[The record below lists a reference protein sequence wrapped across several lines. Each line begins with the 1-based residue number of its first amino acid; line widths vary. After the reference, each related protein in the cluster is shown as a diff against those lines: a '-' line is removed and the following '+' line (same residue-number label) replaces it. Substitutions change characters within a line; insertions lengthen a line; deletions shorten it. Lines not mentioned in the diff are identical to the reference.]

1 MTELSHSARD
11 AHNRA
16 DPSPSG
22 PLEPPGISC
31 LLGDAVAMAK
41 DKSVNRTLQYQQTLM
56 YGRYT
61 QELGVYAKEEAARL
75 RDGGGL
81 RRNASVRGRTADVL
95 EYQKDPCAK
104 CQLCASRCQKFLILR
119 VGEDWI
125 FLILLGLLMALVS
138 WVMDYAI
145 AFCQEAQ
152 KWMYAGL
159 DSNLLL
165 QYLAWVTY
173 PVVLITFSAGFTQ
186 ILAPQA
192 VGSGIPEMKTI
203 LRGVV
208 LKEYLTFK
216 TFVAKV
222 IGLTCALG
230 SGMPL
235 GKEGPF
241 VHVASLCAALLSKFM
256 AALFGGIFME
266 EPFEGSKNELRNTE
280 MLSAACA
287 VGVGC
292 CFAAPIGGVLF
303 SIEVTSTFFAVRNYW
318 RGFFAATFSA
328 FIFRVLAVW
337 NKDEETI
344 TALFKTRF
352 RLDFPFDLQ
361 ELPAFAVLGI
371 ACGFGGA
378 LFVYLNRLIVECMR
392 KQKTINKFLLRNPS
406 LPVRRL
412 VYPALVTLL
421 VSTLTF
427 PPGFGQFMA
436 GQLTQHES
444 LVALFDNRTWCRQ
457 GVAEEF
463 DYISHHQAWRHPQV
477 NVFVTLFLF
486 IVMKFW
492 MSAVATTMPVPCG
505 AFMPVFLIGAAF
517 GRLVGEVMAAMFP
530 DGIHADGSVYPIVPG
545 GYAVV
550 GAAALSGAV
559 THTVSTAVIV
569 FELTG
574 QISHILP
581 VMIAVILA
589 NAVAQALQPSLYD
602 SIIRIKKLPY
612 LPELGMGHH
621 EKYNIRVEDI
631 MVRDVRYITLTSSYR
646 ELQEMLLTSQ
656 LKTLALV
663 ESRGEEEPDL
673 GTDAPVRGRGGSG
686 VLPVPDSMI
695 LLGSIE
701 RLQLQSLL
709 GQQLGLQRRLEQL
722 QALAHNNG
730 TQDLLPGPPG
740 PPGDSSPSSPSD
752 SPAGAH
758 ARQAVRFL
766 ISTEESSSF
775 SPAASNV
782 QLPLKSALK
791 TTETPNSSQTLSC
804 ADPDKE
810 LLEVRHWKSP
820 APPIAPHKA
829 AGKRVRISV
838 ADSAEVEDCMS
849 PSEVSEWEEQ
859 QLDEQVDFKN
869 CKIDPAPFQL
879 VEQTSLHKTHTIF
892 SLLGLDHAYV
902 TSMGRLVGV
911 VSLKELRKAIEG
923 SVTVTG
929 VKVRPPLASFRDCG
943 NSTTVSEVTELHK
956 LCIRHRGLSLPRGP
970 NRPEAKDAPDVSYK
984 EIPVSIT
991 DPSDL
996 EQESRR
1002 AGGTSLESVF
1012 QESPSL
1018 TEDQSEFT
1026 YDCSPSHTEESEL
1039 ACDYDPLTHP
1049 PEPDAAEQEER
1060 EGPATKTDLSGP
1072 EEGGGPAHAEG
1083 TAAAFRDSS
1092 L

>member
-1 MTELSHSARD
+1 MHAVYLLT
-11 AHNRA
+11 
-16 DPSPSG
+16 PSVPF
-22 PLEPPGISC
+22 
-31 LLGDAVAMAK
+31 
-41 DKSVNRTLQYQQTLM
+41 TLQETQM

-75 RDGGGL
+75 RDGGVRDGGGL
-81 RRNASVRGRTADVL
+81 RRNTSVRSRAADLL
-95 EYQKDPCAK
+95 EYEKDPCAK
-104 CQLCASRCQKFLILR
+104 CQMCASRCQKFLISR

-152 KWMYAGL
+152 KWMYGGL
-159 DSNLLL
+159 DSNMLL
-165 QYLAWVTY
+165 QYIAWVTY

-256 AALFGGIFME
+256 AALFGGTYME
-266 EPFEGSKNELRNTE
+266 EPFEGNKNELRNTE

-337 NKDEETI
+337 NQEEETI

-361 ELPAFAVLGI
+361 ELPAFAILGI

-392 KQKTINKFLLRNPS
+392 KQKTINKFLLRK
-406 LPVRRL
+406 RL

-463 DYISHHQAWRHPQV
+463 DYISHSHAWKHPQV
-477 NVFVTLFLF
+477 NVFITLILF
-486 IVMKFW
+486 IIMKFW

-517 GRLVGEVMAAMFP
+517 GRLVGEIMAAMFP

-589 NAVAQALQPSLYD
+589 NAVAQSLQPSLYD

-631 MVRDVRYITLTSSYR
+631 MVRDVRFITLTSSYR
-646 ELQEMLLTSQ
+646 DLQEVLLTGQ

-663 ESRGEEEPDL
+663 ESR
-673 GTDAPVRGRGGSG
+673 
-686 VLPVPDSMI
+686 DSMI

-701 RLQLQSLL
+701 RSQLQSLL
-709 GQQLGLQRRLEQL
+709 SHQLGRQRRLEHLRQL
-722 QALAHNNG
+722 AQDNG
-730 TQDLLPGPPG
+730 THDHLPSLAT
-740 PPGDSSPSSPSD
+740 DSTPSSPC
-752 SPAGAH
+752 AH
-758 ARQAVRFL
+758 THAHINATTNTNTRQGVRFL

-775 SPAASNV
+775 SPAVSNV

-791 TTETPNSSQTLSC
+791 TVSAISDTETPNSSQTLSC
-804 ADPDKE
+804 ADHETE
-810 LLEVRHWKSP
+810 LLESSAGP
-820 APPIAPHKA
+820 APPEKRKPKP
-829 AGKRVRISV
+829 KRVRISM
-838 ADSAEVEDCMS
+838 ADSPEVEDDMTTA
-849 PSEVSEWEEQ
+849 EIAEWEEQ
-859 QLDEQVDFKN
+859 QLDMPVDFKN

-879 VEQTSLHKTHTIF
+879 VERTSLHKTHTIF

-902 TSMGRLVGV
+902 TSTGRLVGV

-923 SVTVTG
+923 SVTAAG
-929 VKVRPPLASFRDCG
+929 VKVRPPLASFRDSG
-943 NSTTVSEVTELHK
+943 NSTSVAEVTELHK
-956 LCIRHRGLSLPRGP
+956 LWIRHRGLSLPREP
-970 NRPEAKDAPDVSYK
+970 TPPDVEDQPDLPYE
-984 EIPVSIT
+984 EIPVDFSDQSNLEFETSPGNIT
-991 DPSDL
+991 NPSSEL
-996 EQESRR
+996 V
-1002 AGGTSLESVF
+1002 L
-1012 QESPSL
+1012 QESPSF

-1026 YDCSPSHTEESEL
+1026 FECSPSHTDESEL
-1039 ACDYDPLTHP
+1039 ACDYDPSHHT
-1049 PEPDAAEQEER
+1049 PEPEQSEPGKEQGSPSPNKDQSEHEC
-1060 EGPATKTDLSGP
+1060 EGSPADP
-1072 EEGGGPAHAEG
+1072 EDQSE
-1083 TAAAFRDSS
+1083 
-1092 L
+1092 

>member
-1 MTELSHSARD
+1 MAGDGSD
-11 AHNRA
+11 QRA
-16 DPSPSG
+16 
-22 PLEPPGISC
+22 
-31 LLGDAVAMAK
+31 
-41 DKSVNRTLQYQQTLM
+41 LQYEQTLM

-75 RDGGGL
+75 RESGQ
-81 RRNASVRGRTADVL
+81 RRSVTERSRTLDLL
-95 EYQKDPCAK
+95 EYDKGRCAK
-104 CQLCASRCQKFLILR
+104 CRICTVRCQKFLISR

-125 FLILLGLLMALVS
+125 FLILLGLVMALVS
-138 WVMDYAI
+138 WVVDFCIAI
-145 AFCQEAQ
+145 CLQAQ
-152 KWMYAGL
+152 KWMYGGL
-159 DSNLLL
+159 DSNVFL

-241 VHVASLCAALLSKFM
+241 VHIASLCAALLSKFM
-256 AALFGGIFME
+256 SLFGGIYEDPSLIGFKDVSLI
-266 EPFEGSKNELRNTE
+266 GVKNESRNIE
-280 MLSAACA
+280 MLAAACA

-361 ELPAFAVLGI
+361 ELPAFAVIGI
-371 ACGFGGA
+371 ASGFGGA
-378 LFVYLNRLIVECMR
+378 LFVYLNRLIVQFIR
-392 KQKTINKFLLRNPS
+392 KQKAINRFLMKK
-406 LPVRRL
+406 RL
-412 VYPALVTLL
+412 LYPALVTLL
-421 VSTLTF
+421 ISTLTF

-436 GQLTQHES
+436 GKLTQKES
-444 LVALFDNRTWCRQ
+444 LVTLLDNRTWAKQ
-457 GVAEEF
+457 GIAEEF
-463 DYISHHQAWRHPQV
+463 DYIGNSQAWKHPQV
-477 NVFVTLFLF
+477 NVFVTLVLF

-492 MSAVATTMPVPCG
+492 MSALATTIPVPCG
-505 AFMPVFLIGAAF
+505 AFMPVFVIGAAF
-517 GRLVGEVMAAMFP
+517 GRLVGESMAAWFP
-530 DGIHADGSVYPIVPG
+530 DGIHSDGTIYSIVPG

-589 NAVAQALQPSLYD
+589 NAVAQSLQPSLYD

-612 LPELGMGHH
+612 LPELGWGHH

-631 MVRDVRYITLTSSYR
+631 MVRDVRYITLNCCYR
-646 ELQEMLLTSQ
+646 DLHNVLLTGH

-663 ESRGEEEPDL
+663 ESAE
-673 GTDAPVRGRGGSG
+673 
-686 VLPVPDSMI
+686 SMI

-701 RLQLQSLL
+701 RAQLQSLL
-709 GQQLGLQRRLEQL
+709 SQQLGRPRRMEYIKERAVAEKKRLSVV
-722 QALAHNNG
+722 
-730 TQDLLPGPPG
+730 
-740 PPGDSSPSSPSD
+740 SSLGSEDGGHRAS
-752 SPAGAH
+752 
-758 ARQAVRFL
+758 QEVRFQ
-766 ISTEESSSF
+766 ISTEESSF
-775 SPAASNV
+775 SPTRTV
-782 QLPLKSALK
+782 PQKPLKPALK
-791 TTETPNSSQTLSC
+791 RPSVVERPTELPTSPNDNSGIALKNLFC
-804 ADPDKE
+804 ASPDAEGLEKNNNVESPTSPE
-810 LLEVRHWKSP
+810 LRRPS
-820 APPIAPHKA
+820 
-829 AGKRVRISV
+829 KRVRISV
-838 ADSAEVEDCMS
+838 VDDGDVEDDMTIR
-849 PSEVSEWEEQ
+849 EIAEWEEK
-859 QLDEQVDFKN
+859 QLDEQVNFNN

-879 VEQTSLHKTHTIF
+879 VERTSLHKTHTIF

-902 TSMGRLVGV
+902 TSIGRLIGV

-923 SVTVTG
+923 SVTVKG
-929 VKVRPPLASFRDCG
+929 VKVRPPLASFRDSG
-943 NSTTVSEVTELHK
+943 TSSSENEATELHK
-956 LCIRHRGLSLPRGP
+956 LWDRHKSMSLPR
-970 NRPEAKDAPDVSYK
+970 EH
-984 EIPVSIT
+984 T
-991 DPSDL
+991 PS
-996 EQESRR
+996 ESDEK
-1002 AGGTSLESVF
+1002 S
-1012 QESPSL
+1012 Q
-1018 TEDQSEFT
+1018 
-1026 YDCSPSHTEESEL
+1026 
-1039 ACDYDPLTHP
+1039 
-1049 PEPDAAEQEER
+1049 
-1060 EGPATKTDLSGP
+1060 
-1072 EEGGGPAHAEG
+1072 
-1083 TAAAFRDSS
+1083 
-1092 L
+1092 

>member
-1 MTELSHSARD
+1 MT
-11 AHNRA
+11 
-16 DPSPSG
+16 
-22 PLEPPGISC
+22 
-31 LLGDAVAMAK
+31 
-41 DKSVNRTLQYQQTLM
+41 
-56 YGRYT
+56 
-61 QELGVYAKEEAARL
+61 
-75 RDGGGL
+75 
-81 RRNASVRGRTADVL
+81 
-95 EYQKDPCAK
+95 
-104 CQLCASRCQKFLILR
+104 CASRCQKFLISR

-152 KWMYAGL
+152 KWMYGGL
-159 DSNLLL
+159 DSNMLL
-165 QYLAWVTY
+165 QYIAWVTY

-256 AALFGGIFME
+256 AALFGGIYM
-266 EPFEGSKNELRNTE
+266 NELRNTE

-337 NKDEETI
+337 NQEEETI

-361 ELPAFAVLGI
+361 ELPAFAILGI

-392 KQKTINKFLLRNPS
+392 KQKTINKYLLRK
-406 LPVRRL
+406 RL

-463 DYISHHQAWRHPQV
+463 DYISHHHAWKHPQV
-477 NVFVTLFLF
+477 NVFITLILF
-486 IVMKFW
+486 IIMKFW

-517 GRLVGEVMAAMFP
+517 GRLVGEIMATMFP
-530 DGIHADGSVYPIVPG
+530 DGIHADGTVYPIVPG

-589 NAVAQALQPSLYD
+589 NAVAQSLQPSLYD

-631 MVRDVRYITLTSSYR
+631 MVRDVRFITLNSTYR
-646 ELQEMLLTSQ
+646 DLQEMLLTGQ

-663 ESRGEEEPDL
+663 ESR
-673 GTDAPVRGRGGSG
+673 
-686 VLPVPDSMI
+686 DSMI

-709 GQQLGLQRRLEQL
+709 SLQLGRQRRLEYLRQL
-722 QALAHNNG
+722 AQDNG
-730 TQDLLPGPPG
+730 THDHLPSLTT
-740 PPGDSSPSSPSD
+740 DSTPSSPCTHTNLNASANT
-752 SPAGAH
+752 S
-758 ARQAVRFL
+758 ARQGVRFL
-766 ISTEESSSF
+766 VSTQQSFIIHSFKVSVLSSF
-775 SPAASNV
+775 SL
-782 QLPLKSALK
+782 Q
-791 TTETPNSSQTLSC
+791 
-804 ADPDKE
+804 
-810 LLEVRHWKSP
+810 
-820 APPIAPHKA
+820 IA
-829 AGKRVRISV
+829 
-838 ADSAEVEDCMS
+838 
-849 PSEVSEWEEQ
+849 EWEEQ
-859 QLDEQVDFKN
+859 QLDEPVDFKN

-929 VKVRPPLASFRDCG
+929 VKVRPPLASFRDSG
-943 NSTTVSEVTELHK
+943 NTTSVSEVTELHK
-956 LCIRHRGLSLPRGP
+956 LCIRWCQ
-970 NRPEAKDAPDVSYK
+970 K
-984 EIPVSIT
+984 
-991 DPSDL
+991 
-996 EQESRR
+996 
-1002 AGGTSLESVF
+1002 
-1012 QESPSL
+1012 
-1018 TEDQSEFT
+1018 
-1026 YDCSPSHTEESEL
+1026 
-1039 ACDYDPLTHP
+1039 
-1049 PEPDAAEQEER
+1049 
-1060 EGPATKTDLSGP
+1060 
-1072 EEGGGPAHAEG
+1072 
-1083 TAAAFRDSS
+1083 
-1092 L
+1092 

>member
-1 MTELSHSARD
+1 MAGDGTEQ
-11 AHNRA
+11 RA
-16 DPSPSG
+16 
-22 PLEPPGISC
+22 
-31 LLGDAVAMAK
+31 
-41 DKSVNRTLQYQQTLM
+41 LQYEQTLM

-61 QELGVYAKEEAARL
+61 QDLGVYAKEEAARL
-75 RDGGGL
+75 RDQGGL
-81 RRNASVRGRTADVL
+81 RRSVSERSRSIELL
-95 EYQKDPCAK
+95 EYDKGRCAK
-104 CQLCASRCQKFLILR
+104 CRICAVRCQKFLISR

-138 WVMDYAI
+138 WAMDFAI
-145 AFCQEAQ
+145 AMCLQAQ
-152 KWMYAGL
+152 KWMYGGL
-159 DSNLLL
+159 DSNVLL

-241 VHVASLCAALLSKFM
+241 VHIASLCAALLSKFM
-256 AALFGGIFME
+256 SLFGGIYE
-266 EPFEGSKNELRNTE
+266 NESRNIE
-280 MLSAACA
+280 MLAAACA

-337 NKDEETI
+337 NRDEGEDTSTPPPPHPPQPEAPHRTHPVSVSAETI

-361 ELPAFAVLGI
+361 ELPAFAVIGI
-371 ACGFGGA
+371 ASGFGGA
-378 LFVYLNRLIVECMR
+378 LFVYFNRLIVQFIR
-392 KQKTINKFLLRNPS
+392 KQKTINRFLMKK
-406 LPVRRL
+406 RL
-412 VYPALVTLL
+412 LYPALVTLL
-421 VSTLTF
+421 ISTLTF

-436 GQLTQHES
+436 GKLTQKES
-444 LVALFDNRTWCRQ
+444 LVTLLDNRTWAKQ
-457 GVAEEF
+457 GIAEEF
-463 DYISHHQAWRHPQV
+463 DYIGHSQAWKHPQV
-477 NVFVTLFLF
+477 NVFVTLVLF

-492 MSAVATTMPVPCG
+492 MSALATTIPVPCG
-505 AFMPVFLIGAAF
+505 AFMPVFVIGAAF
-517 GRLVGEVMAAMFP
+517 GRLVGESMAAWFP
-530 DGIHADGSVYPIVPG
+530 DGIHTDGNIYPIVPG

-589 NAVAQALQPSLYD
+589 NAVAQSLQPSLYD

-612 LPELGMGHH
+612 LPELGWGHH

-631 MVRDVRYITLTSSYR
+631 MVRDVRYITLNCSYR
-646 ELQEMLLTSQ
+646 ELHEVLLSGH

-663 ESRGEEEPDL
+663 ES
-673 GTDAPVRGRGGSG
+673 A
-686 VLPVPDSMI
+686 DSMI

-701 RLQLQSLL
+701 RS
-709 GQQLGLQRRLEQL
+709 QL
-722 QALAHNNG
+722 QALL
-730 TQDLLPGPPG
+730 TQQLGRPRRLEFLRQRALNARK
-740 PPGDSSPSSPSD
+740 SQE
-752 SPAGAH
+752 GAPQEPVQK
-758 ARQAVRFL
+758 ANQEVRFQ
-766 ISTEESSSF
+766 ISTEESSF
-775 SPAASNV
+775 GPARSGT
-782 QLPLKSALK
+782 QKPLKPALK
-791 TTETPNSSQTLSC
+791 RSSVEKNSVEMPMSPHEHSGMALKSLFC
-804 ADPDKE
+804 AHPD
-810 LLEVRHWKSP
+810 
-820 APPIAPHKA
+820 A
-829 AGKRVRISV
+829 AT
-838 ADSAEVEDCMS
+838 VEDDLDL
-849 PSEVSEWEEQ
+849 EDELTLQEIAEWEEQ
-859 QLDEQVDFKN
+859 QLDEPVNFNN

-879 VEQTSLHKTHTIF
+879 VERTSLHKTHTIF

-902 TSMGRLVGV
+902 TSIGRLIGV

-923 SVTVTG
+923 SVTVKG
-929 VKVRPPLASFRDCG
+929 VKVRPPLASFRDSG
-943 NSTTVSEVTELHK
+943 TSSSETEATELHK
-956 LCIRHRGLSLPRGP
+956 LWDRHRNLTLPGEHR
-970 NRPEAKDAPDVSYK
+970 
-984 EIPVSIT
+984 
-991 DPSDL
+991 PSD
-996 EQESRR
+996 S
-1002 AGGTSLESVF
+1002 
-1012 QESPSL
+1012 
-1018 TEDQSEFT
+1018 EDNKSQ
-1026 YDCSPSHTEESEL
+1026 
-1039 ACDYDPLTHP
+1039 
-1049 PEPDAAEQEER
+1049 
-1060 EGPATKTDLSGP
+1060 
-1072 EEGGGPAHAEG
+1072 
-1083 TAAAFRDSS
+1083 
-1092 L
+1092 

>member
-1 MTELSHSARD
+1 
-11 AHNRA
+11 
-16 DPSPSG
+16 
-22 PLEPPGISC
+22 
-31 LLGDAVAMAK
+31 
-41 DKSVNRTLQYQQTLM
+41 M

-61 QELGVYAKEEAARL
+61 QELGAYAKEEAARL
-75 RDGGGL
+75 REDGAL
-81 RRNASVRGRTADVL
+81 RRSTSVRGQAPELL
-95 EYQKDPCAK
+95 EYEKDPCAK
-104 CQLCASRCQKFLILR
+104 CQVCTSRCQKFLISR

-138 WVMDYAI
+138 WAMDYTI
-145 AFCQEAQ
+145 AFCQQAQ
-152 KWMYAGL
+152 KWMYGGL
-159 DSNLLL
+159 HSNMLL

-186 ILAPQA
+186 IVAPQA

-256 AALFGGIFME
+256 ALFGGIYLE
-266 EPFEGSKNELRNTE
+266 EPFEGNKNELRNTE

-371 ACGFGGA
+371 ASGFGGA
-378 LFVYLNRLIVECMR
+378 LYVYLNRIIVESMR
-392 KQKTINKFLLRNPS
+392 KQKTINKFLLKK
-406 LPVRRL
+406 RL
-412 VYPALVTLL
+412 VYPAVVTLL

-444 LVALFDNRTWCRQ
+444 LVALFDNQTWYKQ

-463 DYISHHQAWRHPQV
+463 VYSSHEPQAWKHPQV
-477 NVFVTLFLF
+477 SVFITLLLF

-517 GRLVGEVMAAMFP
+517 GRLVGESMAAVFP
-530 DGIHADGSVYPIVPG
+530 DGIHIDSTVYPIVPG

-589 NAVAQALQPSLYD
+589 NAVAQSLQPSLYD
-602 SIIRIKKLPY
+602 SIIRIQKLPY
-612 LPELGMGHH
+612 LPELGWGQ

-631 MVRDVRYITLTSSYR
+631 MVRDVRYITLSSSYR
-646 ELQEMLLTSQ
+646 DLQEALITGQ

-663 ESRGEEEPDL
+663 ESKE
-673 GTDAPVRGRGGSG
+673 
-686 VLPVPDSMI
+686 SMI
-695 LLGSIE
+695 LLGSME
-701 RLQLQSLL
+701 RSQLQTLL
-709 GQQLGLQRRLEQL
+709 SQQLSRARRLEYLRERAQD
-722 QALAHNNG
+722 NG
-730 TQDLLPGPPG
+730 THVPTFPQ
-740 PPGDSSPSSPSD
+740 D
-752 SPAGAH
+752 SPPRTG
-758 ARQAVRFL
+758 RGVRFL
-766 ISTEESSSF
+766 ISTEESSY
-775 SPAASNV
+775 SPTLTNS
-782 QLPLKSALK
+782 QIPLKSALK
-791 TTETPNSSQTLSC
+791 TVSAISNTESLNSSPNLSSGE
-804 ADPDKE
+804 PVKE
-810 LLEVRHWKSP
+810 LVESNAGP
-820 APPIAPHKA
+820 MAPKRSRRPNRVKIPMADAP
-829 AGKRVRISV
+829 
-838 ADSAEVEDCMS
+838 DVEDDMS
-849 PSEVSEWEEQ
+849 TAEIAEWEEQ
-859 QLDEQVDFKN
+859 QLEEAVNFNN

-879 VEQTSLHKTHTIF
+879 VERTSLHKTHTIF

-902 TSMGRLVGV
+902 TSTGRLVGV

-929 VKVRPPLASFRDCG
+929 VKVRPPLASFRDSG
-943 NSTTVSEVTELHK
+943 NSNSVSEVTELHK
-956 LCIRHRGLSLPRGP
+956 LWSRHRSLALPREP
-970 NRPEAKDAPDVSYK
+970 KLPDLDDQTEQPSEGSLVNETECSQNS
-984 EIPVSIT
+984 PLHT
-991 DPSDL
+991 D
-996 EQESRR
+996 
-1002 AGGTSLESVF
+1002 
-1012 QESPSL
+1012 
-1018 TEDQSEFT
+1018 DQSELP
-1026 YDCSPSHTEESEL
+1026 YS
-1039 ACDYDPLTHP
+1039 
-1049 PEPDAAEQEER
+1049 DATPQEEHLAQLPCDSTHLL
-1060 EGPATKTDLSGP
+1060 EDGGSEVVGEQSPAPMEEVVSKGSPLPSKGQP
-1072 EEGGGPAHAEG
+1072 E
-1083 TAAAFRDSS
+1083 
-1092 L
+1092 

>member
-1 MTELSHSARD
+1 QIADTGSVSRALIDCVPEDTVFSSMFDFVFRDIQLPLFHPPETIVFLIFLSPLSPT
-11 AHNRA
+11 
-16 DPSPSG
+16 PS
-22 PLEPPGISC
+22 
-31 LLGDAVAMAK
+31 LLSPVC
-41 DKSVNRTLQYQQTLM
+41 T
-56 YGRYT
+56 
-61 QELGVYAKEEAARL
+61 
-75 RDGGGL
+75 
-81 RRNASVRGRTADVL
+81 
-95 EYQKDPCAK
+95 
-104 CQLCASRCQKFLILR
+104 SRCQKFLISR

-125 FLILLGLLMALVS
+125 FLILLGL
-138 WVMDYAI
+138 VM
-145 AFCQEAQ
+145 
-152 KWMYAGL
+152 KWMYGGL
-159 DSNLLL
+159 NSNMLL

-256 AALFGGIFME
+256 AALFGGIYM
-266 EPFEGSKNELRNTE
+266 NELRNTE

-337 NKDEETI
+337 NQDEETI

-361 ELPAFAVLGI
+361 ELPAFAILGI

-392 KQKTINKFLLRNPS
+392 KQKTINKFLLRK
-406 LPVRRL
+406 RL
-412 VYPALVTLL
+412 VFPAMVTLII
-421 VSTLTF
+421 STLTF

-444 LVALFDNRTWCRQ
+444 LVALLDNRTWSRQ

-463 DYISHHQAWRHPQV
+463 DYISHSHAWKHPQV
-477 NVFVTLFLF
+477 NVFITLIFF
-486 IVMKFW
+486 IVMKVRVCFKLER
-492 MSAVATTMPVPCG
+492 
-505 AFMPVFLIGAAF
+505 VFVCAAF
-517 GRLVGEVMAAMFP
+517 GRLVGETMAVMFP

-589 NAVAQALQPSLYD
+589 NAVAQSLQPSLYD

-621 EKYNIRVEDI
+621 EKYNVRVEDI
-631 MVRDVRYITLTSSYR
+631 MVRDVRYITLSSSYR
-646 ELQEMLLTSQ
+646 DVQEVLLIGQ

-663 ESRGEEEPDL
+663 ESR
-673 GTDAPVRGRGGSG
+673 
-686 VLPVPDSMI
+686 DSMI

-701 RLQLQSLL
+701 RSQLQSLL
-709 GQQLGLQRRLEQL
+709 SLQLGPSRRLDHL
-722 QALAHNNG
+722 RRHAKDNDTHTLDTHTHLSNLG
-730 TQDLLPGPPG
+730 TMDNPLSPPCTHTHSNSTSNSARYGPTHWLRVLNPLP
-740 PPGDSSPSSPSD
+740 
-752 SPAGAH
+752 
-758 ARQAVRFL
+758 Q
-766 ISTEESSSF
+766 
-775 SPAASNV
+775 
-782 QLPLKSALK
+782 
-791 TTETPNSSQTLSC
+791 
-804 ADPDKE
+804 
-810 LLEVRHWKSP
+810 
-820 APPIAPHKA
+820 IA
-829 AGKRVRISV
+829 
-838 ADSAEVEDCMS
+838 
-849 PSEVSEWEEQ
+849 EWEEQ
-859 QLDEQVDFKN
+859 QLDEPVDFNN

-879 VEQTSLHKTHTIF
+879 VERTSLHKTHTIF

-902 TSMGRLVGV
+902 TSTGRLVGV
-911 VSLKELRKAIEG
+911 VSLRELRKAIEG

-929 VKVRPPLASFRDCG
+929 VKVRPPLASFRDSG
-943 NSTTVSEVTELHK
+943 NNTTNVSEVTELHK
-956 LCIRHRGLSLPRGP
+956 LWNRHREG
-970 NRPEAKDAPDVSYK
+970 A
-984 EIPVSIT
+984 T
-991 DPSDL
+991 D
-996 EQESRR
+996 
-1002 AGGTSLESVF
+1002 
-1012 QESPSL
+1012 
-1018 TEDQSEFT
+1018 
-1026 YDCSPSHTEESEL
+1026 
-1039 ACDYDPLTHP
+1039 
-1049 PEPDAAEQEER
+1049 
-1060 EGPATKTDLSGP
+1060 
-1072 EEGGGPAHAEG
+1072 
-1083 TAAAFRDSS
+1083 DSMVC
-1092 L
+1092 

>member
-1 MTELSHSARD
+1 
-11 AHNRA
+11 
-16 DPSPSG
+16 
-22 PLEPPGISC
+22 
-31 LLGDAVAMAK
+31 
-41 DKSVNRTLQYQQTLM
+41 M

-75 RDGGGL
+75 RDGGVRDGGGL
-81 RRNASVRGRTADVL
+81 RRNTSVRSRAADLL
-95 EYQKDPCAK
+95 EYEKDPCAK
-104 CQLCASRCQKFLILR
+104 CQMCASRCQKFLISR

-152 KWMYAGL
+152 KWMYGGL
-159 DSNLLL
+159 GSNLLL
-165 QYLAWVTY
+165 QYIAWVTY

-256 AALFGGIFME
+256 AAVFGGIYM
-266 EPFEGSKNELRNTE
+266 NELRNTE

-337 NKDEETI
+337 NQEEETI

-361 ELPAFAVLGI
+361 ELPAFAILGI
-371 ACGFGGA
+371 ACGFAGA

-412 VYPALVTLL
+412 LYPALVTLL

-427 PPGFGQFMA
+427 PPGLGQFMA

-463 DYISHHQAWRHPQV
+463 DYISHHHAWKHPQV
-477 NVFVTLFLF
+477 NVFITLILF

-517 GRLVGEVMAAMFP
+517 GRLVGEIMAAAFP
-530 DGIHADGSVYPIVPG
+530 DGIHADGTVYPIVPG

-631 MVRDVRYITLTSSYR
+631 MVRDVRYITLSSTYR
-646 ELQEMLLTSQ
+646 DLQEMLQTGQ

-663 ESRGEEEPDL
+663 ESRE
-673 GTDAPVRGRGGSG
+673 
-686 VLPVPDSMI
+686 SMI

-709 GQQLGLQRRLEQL
+709 TLQLGRQRRLEYLRQIA
-722 QALAHNNG
+722 QDNG
-730 TQDLLPGPPG
+730 TQDPLPSLTS
-740 PPGDSSPSSPSD
+740 DSSASSPCGQTHIINAT
-752 SPAGAH
+752 PRTN
-758 ARQAVRFL
+758 ARQTVRFL
-766 ISTEESSSF
+766 ISTEETSSF
-775 SPAASNV
+775 SPAVSNL

-791 TTETPNSSQTLSC
+791 TVSAISDTETPNSSQTLSC
-804 ADPDKE
+804 TDQDKE
-810 LLEVRHWKSP
+810 LLESPGP
-820 APPIAPHKA
+820 APPEHRKA
-829 AGKRVRISV
+829 RPKRMRISM
-838 ADSAEVEDCMS
+838 ADSEVEDHMS
-849 PSEVSEWEEQ
+849 PTEISVWEEQ
-859 QLDEQVDFKN
+859 QLDQAVDFKN

-911 VSLKELRKAIEG
+911 
-923 SVTVTG
+923 
-929 VKVRPPLASFRDCG
+929 
-943 NSTTVSEVTELHK
+943 
-956 LCIRHRGLSLPRGP
+956 
-970 NRPEAKDAPDVSYK
+970 
-984 EIPVSIT
+984 
-991 DPSDL
+991 
-996 EQESRR
+996 
-1002 AGGTSLESVF
+1002 
-1012 QESPSL
+1012 
-1018 TEDQSEFT
+1018 
-1026 YDCSPSHTEESEL
+1026 
-1039 ACDYDPLTHP
+1039 
-1049 PEPDAAEQEER
+1049 
-1060 EGPATKTDLSGP
+1060 
-1072 EEGGGPAHAEG
+1072 
-1083 TAAAFRDSS
+1083 
-1092 L
+1092 

>member
-1 MTELSHSARD
+1 MAEDGSD
-11 AHNRA
+11 QRA
-16 DPSPSG
+16 
-22 PLEPPGISC
+22 
-31 LLGDAVAMAK
+31 
-41 DKSVNRTLQYQQTLM
+41 LQYEQTLM

-61 QELGVYAKEEAARL
+61 QELGVFAKEEAARL
-75 RDGGGL
+75 RESGQ
-81 RRNASVRGRTADVL
+81 RRSVSDRSLL
-95 EYQKDPCAK
+95 EYKGRCAK
-104 CQLCASRCQKFLILR
+104 CRICTVRCQKYLISR

-125 FLILLGLLMALVS
+125 FLILLGLVMAMVS
-138 WVMDYAI
+138 WVMDFCIAI
-145 AFCQEAQ
+145 CLQAQ
-152 KWMYAGL
+152 KWMYGGL
-159 DSNLLL
+159 ESNVFL

-241 VHVASLCAALLSKFM
+241 VHIASLCAALLSKFM
-256 AALFGGIFME
+256 SLFGGIYE
-266 EPFEGSKNELRNTE
+266 NESRNIE
-280 MLSAACA
+280 MLAAACA

-361 ELPAFAVLGI
+361 ELPAFAVIGI
-371 ACGFGGA
+371 ASGFGGA
-378 LFVYLNRLIVECMR
+378 LFVYLNRLIVQFIR
-392 KQKTINKFLLRNPS
+392 KQKAINKFLMKK
-406 LPVRRL
+406 RL
-412 VYPALVTLL
+412 LYPALVTLL
-421 VSTLTF
+421 ISTLTF

-436 GQLTQHES
+436 GKLTQKES
-444 LVALFDNRTWCRQ
+444 LVTLLDNRTWAKQ
-457 GVAEEF
+457 GIAEEF
-463 DYISHHQAWRHPQV
+463 DYIGHAQAWKHPQV
-477 NVFVTLFLF
+477 NVFVTLVLF

-492 MSAVATTMPVPCG
+492 MSALATTIPVPCG
-505 AFMPVFLIGAAF
+505 AFMPVFVIGAAF
-517 GRLVGEVMAAMFP
+517 GRLVGESMAAWFP
-530 DGIHADGSVYPIVPG
+530 DGINIDGIIYPIVPG

-612 LPELGMGHH
+612 LPELGWGHH

-631 MVRDVRYITLTSSYR
+631 MIRDVRYITLNCTYR
-646 ELQEMLLTSQ
+646 DLHNVLLTGQ

-663 ESRGEEEPDL
+663 ETAE
-673 GTDAPVRGRGGSG
+673 
-686 VLPVPDSMI
+686 SMI

-701 RLQLQSLL
+701 RAQLQSLL
-709 GQQLGLQRRLEQL
+709 SQQLGRPRRLEYIRERSISEKKNRLSVVSNLNSEDGSHRASQE
-722 QALAHNNG
+722 
-730 TQDLLPGPPG
+730 
-740 PPGDSSPSSPSD
+740 
-752 SPAGAH
+752 
-758 ARQAVRFL
+758 VRFQ
-766 ISTEESSSF
+766 ISTEESSF
-775 SPAASNV
+775 SPTRPAP
-782 QLPLKSALK
+782 QKPLKPALK
-791 TTETPNSSQTLSC
+791 RP
-804 ADPDKE
+804 
-810 LLEVRHWKSP
+810 
-820 APPIAPHKA
+820 
-829 AGKRVRISV
+829 
-838 ADSAEVEDCMS
+838 SAERPTELPTSPQDNSGIALKHLFCASPDAEGLEDDGDVEDDMTMR
-849 PSEVSEWEEQ
+849 EIAEWEEL
-859 QLDEQVDFKN
+859 QLDEQVNFNN

-879 VEQTSLHKTHTIF
+879 VERTSLHKTHTIF

-902 TSMGRLVGV
+902 TSIGRLIGV

-923 SVTVTG
+923 SVTVKG
-929 VKVRPPLASFRDCG
+929 VKVRPPLASFRDSG
-943 NSTTVSEVTELHK
+943 TSSSENEATEMHK
-956 LCIRHRGLSLPRGP
+956 LWDRHKSMPLPR
-970 NRPEAKDAPDVSYK
+970 EH
-984 EIPVSIT
+984 T
-991 DPSDL
+991 PS
-996 EQESRR
+996 ESDEK
-1002 AGGTSLESVF
+1002 S
-1012 QESPSL
+1012 Q
-1018 TEDQSEFT
+1018 
-1026 YDCSPSHTEESEL
+1026 
-1039 ACDYDPLTHP
+1039 
-1049 PEPDAAEQEER
+1049 
-1060 EGPATKTDLSGP
+1060 
-1072 EEGGGPAHAEG
+1072 
-1083 TAAAFRDSS
+1083 
-1092 L
+1092 

>member
-1 MTELSHSARD
+1 MRRTRGDSPHFDSLCHTKDGGAQLTVRDRSLEEEKHTRETELPEKG
-11 AHNRA
+11 N
-16 DPSPSG
+16 
-22 PLEPPGISC
+22 
-31 LLGDAVAMAK
+31 
-41 DKSVNRTLQYQQTLM
+41 M

-81 RRNASVRGRTADVL
+81 RRSTSIRSRSAELL
-95 EYQKDPCAK
+95 EYEKDPCAK
-104 CQLCASRCQKFLILR
+104 CHVCTSRCQKFLISR

-125 FLILLGLLMALVS
+125 FLILLGLVMALVS

-145 AFCQEAQ
+145 AFCQQAQ
-152 KWMYAGL
+152 KWMYGGL
-159 DSNLLL
+159 NSNMLL

-241 VHVASLCAALLSKFM
+241 VHVASLCAALLSKCI
-256 AALFGGIFME
+256 AALFGGIYMLKE
-266 EPFEGSKNELRNTE
+266 EPFQGNKNELRNTE

-337 NKDEETI
+337 NQDEETI

-361 ELPAFAVLGI
+361 ELPAFAILGI

-392 KQKTINKFLLRNPS
+392 KQKTINKFLLRK
-406 LPVRRL
+406 RL
-412 VYPALVTLL
+412 VFPAMVTLII
-421 VSTLTF
+421 STLTF

-444 LVALFDNRTWCRQ
+444 LVALLDNRTWSRQ

-463 DYISHHQAWRHPQV
+463 DYISHSHAWKHPQV
-477 NVFVTLFLF
+477 NVFITLIFF

-517 GRLVGEVMAAMFP
+517 GRLVGETMAVMFP

-589 NAVAQALQPSLYD
+589 NAVAQSLQPSLYD

-621 EKYNIRVEDI
+621 EKYNVRVEDI
-631 MVRDVRYITLTSSYR
+631 MVRDVRYITLSSSYR
-646 ELQEMLLTSQ
+646 DVQEVLLTGQ

-663 ESRGEEEPDL
+663 ES
-673 GTDAPVRGRGGSG
+673 T
-686 VLPVPDSMI
+686 DSMI

-701 RLQLQSLL
+701 RSQLQSLL
-709 GQQLGLQRRLEQL
+709 SLQLGSSRRLDHL
-722 QALAHNNG
+722 RRHAKDNDTPTLDTHLSNLGNM
-730 TQDLLPGPPG
+730 DNPLSPPCTHTH
-740 PPGDSSPSSPSD
+740 SNSTNTS
-752 SPAGAH
+752 
-758 ARQAVRFL
+758 ARHGVRFVVSVAE
-766 ISTEESSSF
+766 ISTEESSF
-775 SPAASNV
+775 SQAVSIS
-782 QLPLKSALK
+782 QLPLKSAMK
-791 TTETPNSSQTLSC
+791 TVPTTHNTEATNSMHTLSINRDTLTPSPLSGSQQTLSC
-804 ADPDKE
+804 GDPERE
-810 LLEVRHWKSP
+810 LLESLAELE
-820 APPIAPHKA
+820 APESRGP
-829 AGKRVRISV
+829 KRVRISMAV
-838 ADSAEVEDCMS
+838 ESPEVEDDMTTN
-849 PSEVSEWEEQ
+849 EIAEWEEQ
-859 QLDEQVDFKN
+859 QLDEPVDFNN

-902 TSMGRLVGV
+902 TSIGRLVGV
-911 VSLKELRKAIEG
+911 VSLRELRKAIEG

-929 VKVRPPLASFRDCG
+929 VKVRPPLASFRDSG
-943 NSTTVSEVTELHK
+943 NNTTSVSEVTELHK
-956 LCIRHRGLSLPRGP
+956 LWNRHRDLSLPREP
-970 NRPEAKDAPDVSYK
+970 TPPDMEDQLDDMYES
-984 EIPVSIT
+984 PVHFT
-991 DPSDL
+991 QDQSDL
-996 EQESRR
+996 EFETSPAGNTDLPSELVLQES
-1002 AGGTSLESVF
+1002 L
-1012 QESPSL
+1012 SL
-1018 TEDQSEFT
+1018 TDDQTEEFILE
-1026 YDCSPSHTEESEL
+1026 CSPSHTDESEL
-1039 ACDYDPLTHP
+1039 ACDFDPPHLPETYQSEHGTP
-1049 PEPDAAEQEER
+1049 PENIQQMDQSELQCER
-1060 EGPATKTDLSGP
+1060 SPTRTEDQS
-1072 EEGGGPAHAEG
+1072 E
-1083 TAAAFRDSS
+1083 
-1092 L
+1092 

>member
-1 MTELSHSARD
+1 GAVDRGTEDIVS
-11 AHNRA
+11 
-16 DPSPSG
+16 
-22 PLEPPGISC
+22 
-31 LLGDAVAMAK
+31 
-41 DKSVNRTLQYQQTLM
+41 LQQM

-61 QELGVYAKEEAARL
+61 QELGVFAKEEAERL
-75 RDGGGL
+75 RDGGVRDGGGM
-81 RRNASVRGRTADVL
+81 RRNASVRSRADLL
-95 EYQKDPCAK
+95 EYEKDPCAK
-104 CQLCASRCQKFLILR
+104 CQLCASRCQKFLISR

-152 KWMYAGL
+152 KWMYGGL

-165 QYLAWVTY
+165 QYIAWISY

-256 AALFGGIFME
+256 AAVFGGIY
-266 EPFEGSKNELRNTE
+266 KNELRNTE

-337 NKDEETI
+337 NQEEETI

-361 ELPAFAVLGI
+361 ELPAFAILGI

-392 KQKTINKFLLRNPS
+392 KQKTINKFLLRK
-406 LPVRRL
+406 RL

-421 VSTLTF
+421 ISTLTF

-463 DYISHHQAWRHPQV
+463 DYISHHHAWKHPQV
-477 NVFVTLFLF
+477 NVFITLILF
-486 IVMKFW
+486 TVMKFW

-517 GRLVGEVMAAMFP
+517 GRLVGEIMATMFP
-530 DGIHADGSVYPIVPG
+530 DGIHAAGSVYPIVPG

-631 MVRDVRYITLTSSYR
+631 MVRDVRYITLNSSYR
-646 ELQEMLLTSQ
+646 DLQEMLMTGQ

-663 ESRGEEEPDL
+663 ESR
-673 GTDAPVRGRGGSG
+673 
-686 VLPVPDSMI
+686 DSMI

-709 GQQLGLQRRLEQL
+709 SLQLSRQRRLEYLRQL
-722 QALAHNNG
+722 AQDNG
-730 TQDLLPGPPG
+730 THDHLPSLTS
-740 PPGDSSPSSPSD
+740 DSTPSSPS
-752 SPAGAH
+752 
-758 ARQAVRFL
+758 VRFL

-775 SPAASNV
+775 SPVVSNV

-791 TTETPNSSQTLSC
+791 TVSAISDTETPNSMYFTKTNKL
-804 ADPDKE
+804 KI
-810 LLEVRHWKSP
+810 RSP
-820 APPIAPHKA
+820 AGPAPSEKRKPKP
-829 AGKRVRISV
+829 KRVRISMAV
-838 ADSAEVEDCMS
+838 RLSAIT
-849 PSEVSEWEEQ
+849 EWEEQ
-859 QLDEQVDFKN
+859 QLDEPVDFKN

-929 VKVRPPLASFRDCG
+929 VKVRPPLASFRDSG
-943 NSTTVSEVTELHK
+943 NTTNVSEVTELHK
-956 LCIRHRGLSLPRGP
+956 LCIRHRGLSLPREP
-970 NRPEAKDAPDVSYK
+970 NPPNVEDQPDLQYK
-984 EIPVSIT
+984 EIPVNF
-991 DPSDL
+991 SDETNL
-996 EQESRR
+996 P
-1002 AGGTSLESVF
+1002 L
-1012 QESPSL
+1012 QESPSF

-1026 YDCSPSHTEESEL
+1026 FDCSPSHTEESEL
-1039 ACDYDPLTHP
+1039 ACDFDPSNQT
-1049 PEPDAAEQEER
+1049 PEPDEMEQEEAPPSLNNSQSEPGG
-1060 EGPATKTDLSGP
+1060 EGSTGHTEDQS
-1072 EEGGGPAHAEG
+1072 E
-1083 TAAAFRDSS
+1083 
-1092 L
+1092 

>member
-1 MTELSHSARD
+1 
-11 AHNRA
+11 
-16 DPSPSG
+16 
-22 PLEPPGISC
+22 
-31 LLGDAVAMAK
+31 
-41 DKSVNRTLQYQQTLM
+41 M

-61 QELGVYAKEEAARL
+61 QELGAYAKEEAARL
-75 RDGGGL
+75 REDGGL
-81 RRNASVRGRTADVL
+81 RRPTSVRSQTPEQL
-95 EYQKDPCAK
+95 EDEKDPCAK
-104 CQLCASRCQKFLILR
+104 CQLCTSRCQRFLISR

-138 WVMDYAI
+138 WIMDYTI
-145 AFCQEAQ
+145 AFCQQAQ
-152 KWMYAGL
+152 KWMYGGL
-159 DSNLLL
+159 DSNMLL

-256 AALFGGIFME
+256 ALFGGIYM
-266 EPFEGSKNELRNTE
+266 NELRNTE
-280 MLSAACA
+280 MLVINYRPIAA
-287 VGVGC
+287 GV
-292 CFAAPIGGVLF
+292 
-303 SIEVTSTFFAVRNYW
+303 
-318 RGFFAATFSA
+318 GFFAATFSA

-371 ACGFGGA
+371 ASGFGGA
-378 LFVYLNRLIVECMR
+378 LFVYLNRLIVESMR
-392 KQKTINKFLLRNPS
+392 KQKTINKFLLKK
-406 LPVRRL
+406 RL
-412 VYPALVTLL
+412 VYPAFVTLL

-444 LVALFDNRTWCRQ
+444 LVALFDNRTWYKQ

-463 DYISHHQAWRHPQV
+463 EYVSQPQAWKHPQV
-477 NVFVTLFLF
+477 SVFITLLLF

-517 GRLVGEVMAAMFP
+517 GRLVGESMAAVFP
-530 DGIHADGSVYPIVPG
+530 EGIHSDGTVYPIVPG

-589 NAVAQALQPSLYD
+589 NAVAQSLQPSLYD
-602 SIIRIKKLPY
+602 SIIRIQKLPY
-612 LPELGMGHH
+612 LPELGWGQ

-631 MVRDVRYITLTSSYR
+631 MVRDVRYITLTSTYR
-646 ELQEMLLTSQ
+646 DLQESLLTGQ

-663 ESRGEEEPDL
+663 ES
-673 GTDAPVRGRGGSG
+673 T
-686 VLPVPDSMI
+686 DSMI

-701 RLQLQSLL
+701 RSQLQSLL
-709 GQQLGLQRRLEQL
+709 SEQLGQARRLDFLRERAQ
-722 QALAHNNG
+722 NNG
-730 TQDLLPGPPG
+730 THVPSLSQ
-740 PPGDSSPSSPSD
+740 DSSPKASR
-752 SPAGAH
+752 G
-758 ARQAVRFL
+758 VRFL
-766 ISTEESSSF
+766 ISTEESSY
-775 SPAASNV
+775 SPTLTNS
-782 QLPLKSALK
+782 QIPLKSALK
-791 TTETPNSSQTLSC
+791 TVSAISNTETLNSINAGS
-804 ADPDKE
+804 E
-810 LLEVRHWKSP
+810 
-820 APPIAPHKA
+820 APKRSRRP
-829 AGKRVRISV
+829 KRVKISM
-838 ADSAEVEDCMS
+838 ADTPDVEDDMS
-849 PSEVSEWEEQ
+849 TAEIAEWEEQ
-859 QLDEQVDFKN
+859 QLDEAVNFNN

-879 VEQTSLHKTHTIF
+879 VERTSLHKTHTIF

-902 TSMGRLVGV
+902 TSTGRLVGV

-929 VKVRPPLASFRDCG
+929 VKVRPPLASFRDSG
-943 NSTTVSEVTELHK
+943 TSSSVSEVTELHK
-956 LCIRHRGLSLPRGP
+956 LWSRHRSLSLPREP
-970 NRPEAKDAPDVSYK
+970 NMPDLG
-984 EIPVSIT
+984 
-991 DPSDL
+991 DQL
-996 EQESRR
+996 EQPSE
-1002 AGGTSLESVF
+1002 GSLVNETDCTELSS
-1012 QESPSL
+1012 QNSPL
-1018 TEDQSEFT
+1018 HTEDQSQLSYADTTPQEEDRSELPC
-1026 YDCSPSHTEESEL
+1026 DCEHTLHLENFSESANEHGLAQNEELPCEGSPSETGIQ
-1039 ACDYDPLTHP
+1039 
-1049 PEPDAAEQEER
+1049 PE
-1060 EGPATKTDLSGP
+1060 
-1072 EEGGGPAHAEG
+1072 
-1083 TAAAFRDSS
+1083 
-1092 L
+1092 

>member
-1 MTELSHSARD
+1 
-11 AHNRA
+11 
-16 DPSPSG
+16 
-22 PLEPPGISC
+22 
-31 LLGDAVAMAK
+31 
-41 DKSVNRTLQYQQTLM
+41 M

-61 QELGVYAKEEAARL
+61 QELGAYAKEEAARL
-75 RDGGGL
+75 REDGAL
-81 RRNASVRGRTADVL
+81 RRTTSVRGQAPEL
-95 EYQKDPCAK
+95 QENEKHPCAK
-104 CQLCASRCQKFLILR
+104 CQVCTSRCKKFLISR
-119 VGEDWI
+119 MGEDWI

-138 WVMDYAI
+138 WAMDYTI
-145 AFCQEAQ
+145 AFCQQAQ
-152 KWMYAGL
+152 KWMYRGL
-159 DSNLLL
+159 HSNMLL

-256 AALFGGIFME
+256 ALFGGIYMLKE
-266 EPFEGSKNELRNTE
+266 EPFEGNKNELRNTE

-371 ACGFGGA
+371 ASGFGGA
-378 LFVYLNRLIVECMR
+378 LYVYLNRIIVESMR
-392 KQKTINKFLLRNPS
+392 KQKTINKFLLKK
-406 LPVRRL
+406 RL
-412 VYPALVTLL
+412 VYPAMVTLL
-421 VSTLTF
+421 ISTLTF

-444 LVALFDNRTWCRQ
+444 LVALFDNQTWYKQ

-463 DYISHHQAWRHPQV
+463 EYSSDVPQAWRHPQIS
-477 NVFVTLFLF
+477 VFIILLLF

-517 GRLVGEVMAAMFP
+517 GRLVGESMAAFFP
-530 DGIHADGSVYPIVPG
+530 EGIHTDSTVYPIVPG

-589 NAVAQALQPSLYD
+589 NAVAQSLQPSLYD
-602 SIIRIKKLPY
+602 SIIRIQKLPY
-612 LPELGMGHH
+612 LPELGWGQ

-631 MVRDVRYITLTSSYR
+631 MVRDVRHITLSSSYR
-646 ELQEMLLTSQ
+646 DLQEALVTGH

-663 ESRGEEEPDL
+663 ESKE
-673 GTDAPVRGRGGSG
+673 
-686 VLPVPDSMI
+686 SMI

-701 RLQLQSLL
+701 RSQLQSLL
-709 GQQLGLQRRLEQL
+709 TQQLGRASRLKYLRERAQD
-722 QALAHNNG
+722 NG
-730 TQDLLPGPPG
+730 THVPTYPQ
-740 PPGDSSPSSPSD
+740 D
-752 SPAGAH
+752 SPPKTSRGVH
-758 ARQAVRFL
+758 FL
-766 ISTEESSSF
+766 ISTEESSY
-775 SPAASNV
+775 SPTLTNS
-782 QLPLKSALK
+782 QIPLKSALK
-791 TTETPNSSQTLSC
+791 TVSPVSNTESLNSSPNMSSEESV
-804 ADPDKE
+804 KE
-810 LLEVRHWKSP
+810 L
-820 APPIAPHKA
+820 
-829 AGKRVRISV
+829 
-838 ADSAEVEDCMS
+838 VEDTPDVEDDMS
-849 PSEVSEWEEQ
+849 TAEIAEWEEQ
-859 QLDEQVDFKN
+859 QLDEAVNFNN

-879 VEQTSLHKTHTIF
+879 VERTSLHKTHTIF

-902 TSMGRLVGV
+902 TSTGRLVGV

-929 VKVRPPLASFRDCG
+929 VKVRPPLASFRDSG
-943 NSTTVSEVTELHK
+943 NSSSVSEVTELHK
-956 LCIRHRGLSLPRGP
+956 LWSRHKSLSLPREP
-970 NRPEAKDAPDVSYK
+970 NLP
-984 EIPVSIT
+984 
-991 DPSDL
+991 DL
-996 EQESRR
+996 EDQVE
-1002 AGGTSLESVF
+1002 
-1012 QESPSL
+1012 Q
-1018 TEDQSEFT
+1018 QSEASLVNET
-1026 YDCSPSHTEESEL
+1026 ECTELSSQNSPSHTDNQSEL
-1039 ACDYDPLTHP
+1039 PYAETTPQDEHLPKLPYDCTHPLQDASEPVSDHCQTQIEDPLSKESPSHS
-1049 PEPDAAEQEER
+1049 
-1060 EGPATKTDLSGP
+1060 EGQAK
-1072 EEGGGPAHAEG
+1072 
-1083 TAAAFRDSS
+1083 
-1092 L
+1092 

>member
-1 MTELSHSARD
+1 YRRELQVE
-11 AHNRA
+11 
-16 DPSPSG
+16 G
-22 PLEPPGISC
+22 
-31 LLGDAVAMAK
+31 
-41 DKSVNRTLQYQQTLM
+41 TLSM

-75 RDGGGL
+75 RDGGVRDGGGM
-81 RRNASVRGRTADVL
+81 RRNTSIRSRAADLL
-95 EYQKDPCAK
+95 EYEKDPCAK
-104 CQLCASRCQKFLILR
+104 CQLCASRCQKFLISR

-125 FLILLGLLMALVS
+125 FLILLGLVMALVS

-152 KWMYAGL
+152 KWMYGGL
-159 DSNLLL
+159 DSNMLL
-165 QYLAWVTY
+165 QYIAWVTY

-256 AALFGGIFME
+256 AALFGGTFM
-266 EPFEGSKNELRNTE
+266 NELRNTE

-337 NKDEETI
+337 NQEEETI

-352 RLDFPFDLQ
+352 RLDCPFDLQ
-361 ELPAFAVLGI
+361 ELPAFAILGI

-392 KQKTINKFLLRNPS
+392 KQKTINKFLLRK
-406 LPVRRL
+406 RL

-463 DYISHHQAWRHPQV
+463 DYISHHHAWKHPQV
-477 NVFVTLFLF
+477 NVFITLILF
-486 IVMKFW
+486 IIMKFW

-517 GRLVGEVMAAMFP
+517 GRLVGEIMAAMFP
-530 DGIHADGSVYPIVPG
+530 DGIHAAGSVYPIVPG

-631 MVRDVRYITLTSSYR
+631 MVRDVRFITLNSSYR
-646 ELQEMLLTSQ
+646 DLQEMLLTGQ

-663 ESRGEEEPDL
+663 ESRD
-673 GTDAPVRGRGGSG
+673 T
-686 VLPVPDSMI
+686 MI

-709 GQQLGLQRRLEQL
+709 ALQLSHQRRLEYL
-722 QALAHNNG
+722 RLLAQDNG
-730 TQDLLPGPPG
+730 TQDHLPSLAT
-740 PPGDSSPSSPSD
+740 DSTPSSPCTHTHVNALSN
-752 SPAGAH
+752 SN
-758 ARQAVRFL
+758 ARQGCMSHSYF
-766 ISTEESSSF
+766 IIFFQDST
-775 SPAASNV
+775 
-782 QLPLKSALK
+782 
-791 TTETPNSSQTLSC
+791 
-804 ADPDKE
+804 
-810 LLEVRHWKSP
+810 
-820 APPIAPHKA
+820 
-829 AGKRVRISV
+829 
-838 ADSAEVEDCMS
+838 EVEDCMT
-849 PSEVSEWEEQ
+849 PSESVRLSVSSTVSSQIAEWEEQ
-859 QLDEQVDFKN
+859 QLDEQVEFKN

-929 VKVRPPLASFRDCG
+929 VKVRPPLASFRDSG
-943 NSTTVSEVTELHK
+943 NSTNVSEVTELHK
-956 LCIRHRGLSLPRGP
+956 LCIRHRGLSLI
-970 NRPEAKDAPDVSYK
+970 KVVLFLFFYWCQQ
-984 EIPVSIT
+984 I
-991 DPSDL
+991 L
-996 EQESRR
+996 
-1002 AGGTSLESVF
+1002 
-1012 QESPSL
+1012 
-1018 TEDQSEFT
+1018 
-1026 YDCSPSHTEESEL
+1026 
-1039 ACDYDPLTHP
+1039 
-1049 PEPDAAEQEER
+1049 
-1060 EGPATKTDLSGP
+1060 
-1072 EEGGGPAHAEG
+1072 
-1083 TAAAFRDSS
+1083 
-1092 L
+1092 

>member
-1 MTELSHSARD
+1 MAGDGSD
-11 AHNRA
+11 QRA
-16 DPSPSG
+16 
-22 PLEPPGISC
+22 
-31 LLGDAVAMAK
+31 
-41 DKSVNRTLQYQQTLM
+41 LQYEQTLM

-75 RDGGGL
+75 RESGQ
-81 RRNASVRGRTADVL
+81 RRSVSDRSRTLDLL
-95 EYQKDPCAK
+95 EYDKGRCAK
-104 CQLCASRCQKFLILR
+104 CRICTVRCQKFLISR

-138 WVMDYAI
+138 WVVDFCIAI
-145 AFCQEAQ
+145 CLQAQ
-152 KWMYAGL
+152 KWMYGGL
-159 DSNLLL
+159 DSNVFL

-241 VHVASLCAALLSKFM
+241 VHIASLCAALLSKFM
-256 AALFGGIFME
+256 SLFGGIYE
-266 EPFEGSKNELRNTE
+266 EPWTKETSLIGMKNESRNIE
-280 MLSAACA
+280 MLAAACA

-337 NKDEETI
+337 NRDEETI

-361 ELPAFAVLGI
+361 ELPAFAVIGI
-371 ACGFGGA
+371 ASGFGGA
-378 LFVYLNRLIVECMR
+378 LFVYLNRLIVQFIR
-392 KQKTINKFLLRNPS
+392 KQKAINRFLMKK
-406 LPVRRL
+406 RL
-412 VYPALVTLL
+412 LYPALVTLL

-436 GQLTQHES
+436 GKLTQKES
-444 LVALFDNRTWCRQ
+444 LVTLLDNRTWAKQ
-457 GVAEEF
+457 GIAEEF
-463 DYISHHQAWRHPQV
+463 DYIGHSQAWKHPQV
-477 NVFVTLFLF
+477 NVFVTLVLF

-492 MSAVATTMPVPCG
+492 MSALATTIPVPCG
-505 AFMPVFLIGAAF
+505 AFMPVFVIGAAF
-517 GRLVGEVMAAMFP
+517 GRLVGESMAAWFP
-530 DGIHADGSVYPIVPG
+530 DGINTDGTIYPIVPG

-589 NAVAQALQPSLYD
+589 NAVAQSLQPSLYD

-612 LPELGMGHH
+612 LPELGWGHH

-631 MVRDVRYITLTSSYR
+631 MVRDVRYITLNCCYR
-646 ELQEMLLTSQ
+646 DLHNVLLTGH

-663 ESRGEEEPDL
+663 ESAE
-673 GTDAPVRGRGGSG
+673 
-686 VLPVPDSMI
+686 SMI

-701 RLQLQSLL
+701 RAQLQSLL
-709 GQQLGLQRRLEQL
+709 SQQLGRPRRLEYIRER
-722 QALAHNNG
+722 ALAEKKRMSVVSN
-730 TQDLLPGPPG
+730 PGSEDG
-740 PPGDSSPSSPSD
+740 SQRVS
-752 SPAGAH
+752 
-758 ARQAVRFL
+758 QEVRFQ
-766 ISTEESSSF
+766 ISTEESTF
-775 SPAASNV
+775 SPV
-782 QLPLKSALK
+782 RPVPQKPLKPALK
-791 TTETPNSSQTLSC
+791 RSSVVERPTEIPTSPHDNSGIALKNLFC
-804 ADPDKE
+804 ASPDAEGLEKNNNVESPTSPE
-810 LLEVRHWKSP
+810 LRRPS
-820 APPIAPHKA
+820 
-829 AGKRVRISV
+829 KRVRISV
-838 ADSAEVEDCMS
+838 VDDGDVEDDMTIR
-849 PSEVSEWEEQ
+849 EIAEWEEM
-859 QLDEQVDFKN
+859 QLDEQVNFNN

-879 VEQTSLHKTHTIF
+879 VERTSLHKTHTIF

-902 TSMGRLVGV
+902 TSIGRLIGV

-923 SVTVTG
+923 SVTVKG
-929 VKVRPPLASFRDCG
+929 VKVRPPLASFRDSG
-943 NSTTVSEVTELHK
+943 TSSSENEATELHK
-956 LCIRHRGLSLPRGP
+956 LWDRHKSMSLPR
-970 NRPEAKDAPDVSYK
+970 EH
-984 EIPVSIT
+984 T
-991 DPSDL
+991 PS
-996 EQESRR
+996 ESDEK
-1002 AGGTSLESVF
+1002 S
-1012 QESPSL
+1012 Q
-1018 TEDQSEFT
+1018 
-1026 YDCSPSHTEESEL
+1026 
-1039 ACDYDPLTHP
+1039 
-1049 PEPDAAEQEER
+1049 
-1060 EGPATKTDLSGP
+1060 
-1072 EEGGGPAHAEG
+1072 
-1083 TAAAFRDSS
+1083 
-1092 L
+1092 

>member
-1 MTELSHSARD
+1 MAGDGSD
-11 AHNRA
+11 QRA
-16 DPSPSG
+16 
-22 PLEPPGISC
+22 
-31 LLGDAVAMAK
+31 
-41 DKSVNRTLQYQQTLM
+41 LQYEQTLM

-75 RDGGGL
+75 RESGQ
-81 RRNASVRGRTADVL
+81 RRSVTERSRALDLL
-95 EYQKDPCAK
+95 EYDKGRCAK
-104 CQLCASRCQKFLILR
+104 CRICTVRCQKFLISR

-138 WVMDYAI
+138 WVVDFCIAI
-145 AFCQEAQ
+145 CLQAQ
-152 KWMYAGL
+152 KWMYGGL
-159 DSNLLL
+159 DSNVFL

-241 VHVASLCAALLSKFM
+241 VHIASLCAALLSKFM
-256 AALFGGIFME
+256 SLFGGIYE
-266 EPFEGSKNELRNTE
+266 NESRNIE
-280 MLSAACA
+280 MLAAACA

-337 NKDEETI
+337 NRDEETI

-361 ELPAFAVLGI
+361 ELPAFAVIGI
-371 ACGFGGA
+371 ASGFGGA
-378 LFVYLNRLIVECMR
+378 LFVYLNRLIVQFIR
-392 KQKTINKFLLRNPS
+392 KQKAINRFLMKK
-406 LPVRRL
+406 RL
-412 VYPALVTLL
+412 LYPALVTLL

-436 GQLTQHES
+436 GKLTQKES
-444 LVALFDNRTWCRQ
+444 LVTLLDNRTWAKQ
-457 GVAEEF
+457 GIAEEF
-463 DYISHHQAWRHPQV
+463 DYIGHSQAWKHPQV
-477 NVFVTLFLF
+477 NVFVTLVLF

-492 MSAVATTMPVPCG
+492 MSALATTIPVPCG
-505 AFMPVFLIGAAF
+505 AFMPVFVIGAAF
-517 GRLVGEVMAAMFP
+517 GRLVGESMAAWFP
-530 DGIHADGSVYPIVPG
+530 DGINTDGTIYPIVPG

-589 NAVAQALQPSLYD
+589 NAVAQSLQPSLYD

-612 LPELGMGHH
+612 LPELGWGHH

-631 MVRDVRYITLTSSYR
+631 MVRDVRYITLNCCYR
-646 ELQEMLLTSQ
+646 DLHNVLLTGH

-663 ESRGEEEPDL
+663 ESAE
-673 GTDAPVRGRGGSG
+673 
-686 VLPVPDSMI
+686 SMI

-701 RLQLQSLL
+701 RAQLQSLL
-709 GQQLGLQRRLEQL
+709 SQQLGRPRRLEYIRERAAAEKKRLSVVSNTGSEDGSQRTS
-722 QALAHNNG
+722 QE
-730 TQDLLPGPPG
+730 
-740 PPGDSSPSSPSD
+740 
-752 SPAGAH
+752 
-758 ARQAVRFL
+758 VRFQ
-766 ISTEESSSF
+766 ISTEESSF
-775 SPAASNV
+775 SPTRPTP
-782 QLPLKSALK
+782 QKPLKPALK
-791 TTETPNSSQTLSC
+791 RPSVVERPTEIPTSPHDNSGIALKNLFC
-804 ADPDKE
+804 ASPDTEGMEEPPANLKS
-810 LLEVRHWKSP
+810 LL
-820 APPIAPHKA
+820 
-829 AGKRVRISV
+829 G
-838 ADSAEVEDCMS
+838 DDGDVEDDMTIR
-849 PSEVSEWEEQ
+849 EIAEWEEN
-859 QLDEQVDFKN
+859 QLDEQVNFNN

-879 VEQTSLHKTHTIF
+879 VERTSLHKTHTIF

-902 TSMGRLVGV
+902 TSIGRLIGV

-923 SVTVTG
+923 SVTVKG
-929 VKVRPPLASFRDCG
+929 VKVRPPLASFRDSG
-943 NSTTVSEVTELHK
+943 TSSSENEVTELHK
-956 LCIRHRGLSLPRGP
+956 LWDRHKSMSLPR
-970 NRPEAKDAPDVSYK
+970 EH
-984 EIPVSIT
+984 T
-991 DPSDL
+991 PS
-996 EQESRR
+996 ESDEK
-1002 AGGTSLESVF
+1002 S
-1012 QESPSL
+1012 Q
-1018 TEDQSEFT
+1018 
-1026 YDCSPSHTEESEL
+1026 
-1039 ACDYDPLTHP
+1039 
-1049 PEPDAAEQEER
+1049 
-1060 EGPATKTDLSGP
+1060 
-1072 EEGGGPAHAEG
+1072 
-1083 TAAAFRDSS
+1083 
-1092 L
+1092 

>member
-1 MTELSHSARD
+1 
-11 AHNRA
+11 
-16 DPSPSG
+16 
-22 PLEPPGISC
+22 
-31 LLGDAVAMAK
+31 
-41 DKSVNRTLQYQQTLM
+41 M

-81 RRNASVRGRTADVL
+81 RRGASVRGRAAELL
-95 EYQKDPCAK
+95 EYEKDPCAK
-104 CQLCASRCQKFLILR
+104 CQLCASRCQKFLISR

-152 KWMYAGL
+152 KWMYSGL
-159 DSNLLL
+159 DSNMLL
-165 QYLAWVTY
+165 QYIAWVTY

-186 ILAPQA
+186 ILSPQA

-256 AALFGGIFME
+256 VALFGGTYM
-266 EPFEGSKNELRNTE
+266 NEMRNTE

-337 NKDEETI
+337 NQEEETI

-392 KQKTINKFLLRNPS
+392 KQKTINKFLLRK
-406 LPVRRL
+406 RL

-421 VSTLTF
+421 ISTLTF

-444 LVALFDNRTWCRQ
+444 LVALFDNRTWCRH

-463 DYISHHQAWRHPQV
+463 EYIGHSHGWKHPHV
-477 NVFVTLFLF
+477 NVFITLILF
-486 IVMKFW
+486 IIMKFW

-589 NAVAQALQPSLYD
+589 NAVAQSLQPSLYD

-646 ELQEMLLTSQ
+646 ELQEVLLSSQ

-663 ESRGEEEPDL
+663 ESRE
-673 GTDAPVRGRGGSG
+673 
-686 VLPVPDSMI
+686 SMI

-701 RLQLQSLL
+701 RSQLQSLL
-709 GQQLGLQRRLEQL
+709 SVQLGRQRRLAHL
-722 QALAHNNG
+722 SLLAQDNG
-730 TQDLLPGPPG
+730 TQHHHHHLSSLGS
-740 PPGDSSPSSPSD
+740 DSTPSSPRMD
-752 SPAGAH
+752 PHAH
-758 ARQAVRFL
+758 ITHANAAAATTTTTTTAAITSSSSGTIIAPTDVNACQGVRFL
-766 ISTEESSSF
+766 VRAQQISTEESSSF
-775 SPAASNV
+775 SPAVTSA

-791 TTETPNSSQTLSC
+791 TVSAISDPETPNSMC
-804 ADPDKE
+804 AFDAT
-810 LLEVRHWKSP
+810 EVDDDMTTTE
-820 APPIAPHKA
+820 IA
-829 AGKRVRISV
+829 
-838 ADSAEVEDCMS
+838 
-849 PSEVSEWEEQ
+849 EWEEQ
-859 QLDEQVDFKN
+859 QLDEPVDFKN

-879 VEQTSLHKTHTIF
+879 VERTSLHKTHTIF

-902 TSMGRLVGV
+902 TSTGRLVGV

-929 VKVRPPLASFRDCG
+929 VKVRPPLASFRDSG
-943 NSTTVSEVTELHK
+943 NSTSVSEVTDLHK
-956 LCIRHRGLSLPRGP
+956 LWVRHRGHSLPREP
-970 NRPEAKDAPDVSYK
+970 TPPEAEDQLDLSYE
-984 EIPVSIT
+984 EIPV
-991 DPSDL
+991 DFSDQSNL
-996 EQESRR
+996 QFE
-1002 AGGTSLESVF
+1002 TSQGDVTTPTSELVL
-1012 QESPSL
+1012 QESPSF

-1026 YDCSPSHTEESEL
+1026 FECSPSHTDESEL
-1039 ACDYDPLTHP
+1039 ACDYEPPSET
-1049 PEPDAAEQEER
+1049 PEPDQSETPEDERSPSPPNTDRVDQLESGGHDMRSPAADQSE
-1060 EGPATKTDLSGP
+1060 
-1072 EEGGGPAHAEG
+1072 
-1083 TAAAFRDSS
+1083 
-1092 L
+1092 

>member
-1 MTELSHSARD
+1 
-11 AHNRA
+11 
-16 DPSPSG
+16 
-22 PLEPPGISC
+22 
-31 LLGDAVAMAK
+31 
-41 DKSVNRTLQYQQTLM
+41 M

-75 RDGGGL
+75 RDGGVRDGGGL
-81 RRNASVRGRTADVL
+81 RRSTSVRSRAAELL
-95 EYQKDPCAK
+95 EYEKDPCAK
-104 CQLCASRCQKFLILR
+104 CHLCASRCQKFLISR

-152 KWMYAGL
+152 KWMYGGL
-159 DSNLLL
+159 DSNMLL
-165 QYLAWVTY
+165 QYIAWVTY

-241 VHVASLCAALLSKFM
+241 VHVASLCAALLSKFL
-256 AALFGGIFME
+256 APLFGGIYTE

-337 NKDEETI
+337 NQEEETI

-361 ELPAFAVLGI
+361 ELPAFAILGI

-378 LFVYLNRLIVECMR
+378 LFVYLNRHIVECMR

-463 DYISHHQAWRHPQV
+463 DYISHHHAWKHPQV
-477 NVFVTLFLF
+477 NVFITLILF

-517 GRLVGEVMAAMFP
+517 GRLVGEIMATLFP

-589 NAVAQALQPSLYD
+589 NAVAQSLQPSLYD

-612 LPELGMGHH
+612 LPELGMGHQ

-631 MVRDVRYITLTSSYR
+631 MVRDVRYITLHSCYR
-646 ELQEMLLTSQ
+646 DLQEMILTGQ

-663 ESRGEEEPDL
+663 ES
-673 GTDAPVRGRGGSG
+673 S
-686 VLPVPDSMI
+686 DSMI

-709 GQQLGLQRRLEQL
+709 SLQLSRLRRLEYL
-722 QALAHNNG
+722 RRLAQDNG
-730 TQDLLPGPPG
+730 IHDHLPSLTT
-740 PPGDSSPSSPSD
+740 DSTPSSPCSHIN
-752 SPAGAH
+752 STTNTS

-766 ISTEESSSF
+766 VSTQQISTEESSSF
-775 SPAASNV
+775 SPVVSNV

-791 TTETPNSSQTLSC
+791 TVSAVSDTETPNSSQTLSC
-804 ADPDKE
+804 ADQDNE
-810 LLEVRHWKSP
+810 LLESP
-820 APPIAPHKA
+820 AGQAPPDKRQP
-829 AGKRVRISV
+829 GPNKRVRISM
-838 ADSAEVEDCMS
+838 ADSTEAEDGMT
-849 PSEVSEWEEQ
+849 PSDIAEWEEQ
-859 QLDEQVDFKN
+859 QLDEPVDFKN

-911 VSLKELRKAIEG
+911 VSLRELRKAIEG

-929 VKVRPPLASFRDCG
+929 VKVRPPLASFRDSG
-943 NSTTVSEVTELHK
+943 NSTNVSEVTELHK
-956 LCIRHRGLSLPRGP
+956 LCIRHRGLSLPREP
-970 NRPEAKDAPDVSYK
+970 NPPDVADQPDLPYK
-984 EIPVSIT
+984 EIPVNFS
-991 DPSDL
+991 DPSNLQFESSPGDISS
-996 EQESRR
+996 QE
-1002 AGGTSLESVF
+1002 LVL
-1012 QESPSL
+1012 QESPSF
-1018 TEDQSEFT
+1018 TEDPSELTF
-1026 YDCSPSHTEESEL
+1026 DCSPSHTEESEL
-1039 ACDYDPLTHP
+1039 GCDYDPLAHT
-1049 PEPDAAEQEER
+1049 PEQDDAEQEQGSPSLNKDQSEP
-1060 EGPATKTDLSGP
+1060 EG
-1072 EEGGGPAHAEG
+1072 EGVPAHTE
-1083 TAAAFRDSS
+1083 DQSK
-1092 L
+1092 

>member
-1 MTELSHSARD
+1 MEGASDGTEAR
-11 AHNRA
+11 A
-16 DPSPSG
+16 
-22 PLEPPGISC
+22 
-31 LLGDAVAMAK
+31 
-41 DKSVNRTLQYQQTLM
+41 LQYEQTLM

-61 QELGVYAKEEAARL
+61 QELGEFAKEEAARL
-75 RDGGGL
+75 REKSSF
-81 RRNASVRGRTADVL
+81 RRTPLHDRSRSAELL
-95 EYQKDPCAK
+95 EYEKGHCTK
-104 CQLCASRCQKFLILR
+104 CRICTVRCQKFLISR

-138 WVMDYAI
+138 WAMDFAI
-145 AFCQEAQ
+145 AVCLQAQ
-152 KWMYAGL
+152 KWMYGGL
-159 DSNLLL
+159 GNNVFL

-241 VHVASLCAALLSKFM
+241 VHIASLCAALLSKFM
-256 AALFGGIFME
+256 SLFGGIYE
-266 EPFEGSKNELRNTE
+266 EESGEGYKNESRNIE
-280 MLSAACA
+280 MLAAACA

-361 ELPAFAVLGI
+361 ELPAFAVIGI
-371 ACGFGGA
+371 ASGFGGA
-378 LFVYLNRLIVECMR
+378 LFVYLNRKIVQFMR
-392 KQKTINKFLLRNPS
+392 KQKAINKFLMKK
-406 LPVRRL
+406 RL
-412 VYPALVTLL
+412 LFPALVTLL
-421 VSTLTF
+421 IATLTF

-436 GQLTQHES
+436 GQLTQRET
-444 LVALFDNRTWCRQ
+444 LVTLFDNRTWARQ
-457 GVAEEF
+457 GIAEEF
-463 DYISHHQAWRHPQV
+463 EYISISEAWKHPHA
-477 NVFVTLFLF
+477 NVFITLVVF
-486 IVMKFW
+486 ILMKFW
-492 MSAVATTMPVPCG
+492 MSALATTIPVPCG
-505 AFMPVFLIGAAF
+505 AFMPVFVIGAAF
-517 GRLVGEVMAAMFP
+517 GRLVGESMAAWFP
-530 DGIHADGSVYPIVPG
+530 DGIHADGNIYRIVPG

-589 NAVAQALQPSLYD
+589 NAVAQSLQPSLYD

-612 LPELGMGHH
+612 LPELGWGHH

-631 MVRDVRYITLTSSYR
+631 MVRDVRYITLNCSYR
-646 ELQEMLLTSQ
+646 HLYDVLQTSN

-663 ESRGEEEPDL
+663 E
-673 GTDAPVRGRGGSG
+673 TA
-686 VLPVPDSMI
+686 DSMI

-701 RLQLQSLL
+701 RS
-709 GQQLGLQRRLEQL
+709 QL
-722 QALAHNNG
+722 QALLTNQLSHHKRMAYLREQAQAKAAKKHLAEQSQTSNDVHN
-730 TQDLLPGPPG
+730 QSLPHEVRFQISTDQSTFNPSRLVPEK
-740 PPGDSSPSSPSD
+740 PLKPALKRPSSSTSE
-752 SPAGAH
+752 SPMGAMDNTSI
-758 ARQAVRFL
+758 A
-766 ISTEESSSF
+766 
-775 SPAASNV
+775 
-782 QLPLKSALK
+782 LKSLF
-791 TTETPNSSQTLSC
+791 C
-804 ADPDKE
+804 A
-810 LLEVRHWKSP
+810 SP
-820 APPIAPHKA
+820 APEQTETNELSGGPDNRKS
-829 AGKRVRISV
+829 KRVRISV
-838 ADSAEVEDCMS
+838 VDEVDVEDDMTVL
-849 PSEVSEWEEQ
+849 EIAEWEEM
-859 QLDEQVDFKN
+859 QLEEQVNFNN

-879 VEQTSLHKTHTIF
+879 VERTSLHKTHTIF

-902 TSMGRLVGV
+902 TSIGRLIGV

-923 SVTVTG
+923 SVTVKG
-929 VKVRPPLASFRDCG
+929 VKVRPPLASFRDSG
-943 NSTTVSEVTELHK
+943 TSSSETETTEIHK
-956 LCIRHRGLSLPRGP
+956 LWDRHKRMSLPR
-970 NRPEAKDAPDVSYK
+970 
-984 EIPVSIT
+984 
-991 DPSDL
+991 
-996 EQESRR
+996 ES
-1002 AGGTSLESVF
+1002 
-1012 QESPSL
+1012 SPS
-1018 TEDQSEFT
+1018 
-1026 YDCSPSHTEESEL
+1026 
-1039 ACDYDPLTHP
+1039 
-1049 PEPDAAEQEER
+1049 EPDEKSQ
-1060 EGPATKTDLSGP
+1060 
-1072 EEGGGPAHAEG
+1072 
-1083 TAAAFRDSS
+1083 
-1092 L
+1092 

>member
-1 MTELSHSARD
+1 AITMCQC
-11 AHNRA
+11 
-16 DPSPSG
+16 DPFS
-22 PLEPPGISC
+22 LEP
-31 LLGDAVAMAK
+31 
-41 DKSVNRTLQYQQTLM
+41 LQYM

-75 RDGGGL
+75 REEGG
-81 RRNASVRGRTADVL
+81 RRRSVTERSRSLELL
-95 EYQKDPCAK
+95 EYDKGRCAK
-104 CQLCASRCQKFLILR
+104 CRICTLRCQKFLISR

-138 WVMDYAI
+138 WVVDFAI
-145 AFCQEAQ
+145 AICLQAQ
-152 KWMYAGL
+152 KWMYGGL
-159 DSNLLL
+159 ESNVFL

-241 VHVASLCAALLSKFM
+241 VHIASLCAALLSKFM
-256 AALFGGIFME
+256 SLFGGIYE
-266 EPFEGSKNELRNTE
+266 NESRNIE
-280 MLSAACA
+280 MLAAACA

-361 ELPAFAVLGI
+361 ELPAFAVIGI
-371 ACGFGGA
+371 ASGFGGA
-378 LFVYLNRLIVECMR
+378 LFVYLNRLIVQFIR
-392 KQKTINKFLLRNPS
+392 KQKTINKFLMKK
-406 LPVRRL
+406 RL
-412 VYPALVTLL
+412 LYPALVTLL

-436 GQLTQHES
+436 GKLTQKES
-444 LVALFDNRTWCRQ
+444 LVTLLDNRTWAKQ
-457 GVAEEF
+457 GIAEGF
-463 DYISHHQAWRHPQV
+463 DYIGNSQAWNHPQV
-477 NVFVTLFLF
+477 NVFVTLVLF

-492 MSAVATTMPVPCG
+492 MSALATTIPVPCG
-505 AFMPVFLIGAAF
+505 AFMPVFVIGAAF
-517 GRLVGEVMAAMFP
+517 GRLVGESMAAWFP
-530 DGIHADGSVYPIVPG
+530 DGIHSDGTIYPIVPG

-589 NAVAQALQPSLYD
+589 NAVAQSLQPSLYD

-612 LPELGMGHH
+612 LPELGWGHH
-621 EKYNIRVEDI
+621 EYYNIRVEDI
-631 MVRDVRYITLTSSYR
+631 MIRDVTYITLNCCYR
-646 ELQEMLLTSQ
+646 DLHDVLLAGH
-656 LKTLALV
+656 LKTLALL
-663 ESRGEEEPDL
+663 ESSE
-673 GTDAPVRGRGGSG
+673 
-686 VLPVPDSMI
+686 SMI

-701 RLQLQSLL
+701 RA
-709 GQQLGLQRRLEQL
+709 QL
-722 QALAHNNG
+722 QALLSLQLGRPRRLEYLRDRATAEKKRLSMVSH
-730 TQDLLPGPPG
+730 PGSEDG
-740 PPGDSSPSSPSD
+740 SQ
-752 SPAGAH
+752 
-758 ARQAVRFL
+758 RVNQEVRFQV
-766 ISTEESSSF
+766 STVLTTHTELNVTLFEITHVW
-775 SPAASNV
+775 SPQYHTKLNV
-782 QLPLKSALK
+782 
-791 TTETPNSSQTLSC
+791 T
-804 ADPDKE
+804 
-810 LLEVRHWKSP
+810 HY
-820 APPIAPHKA
+820 
-829 AGKRVRISV
+829 
-838 ADSAEVEDCMS
+838 
-849 PSEVSEWEEQ
+849 EVSHVWSPQYHTKLNITLFEITHIAEWEEN
-859 QLDEQVDFKN
+859 QLDEQVNFDN

-879 VEQTSLHKTHTIF
+879 VERTSLHKTHTIF

-902 TSMGRLVGV
+902 TSIGRLIGV

-923 SVTVTG
+923 SVAVKG
-929 VKVRPPLASFRDCG
+929 VKVRPPLSSFRDSG
-943 NSTTVSEVTELHK
+943 TSGTSSSNSENEATELHK
-956 LCIRHRGLSLPRGP
+956 LWDRHKSMSLPR
-970 NRPEAKDAPDVSYK
+970 EHLA
-984 EIPVSIT
+984 
-991 DPSDL
+991 SDSD
-996 EQESRR
+996 EKSQ
-1002 AGGTSLESVF
+1002 
-1012 QESPSL
+1012 
-1018 TEDQSEFT
+1018 
-1026 YDCSPSHTEESEL
+1026 
-1039 ACDYDPLTHP
+1039 
-1049 PEPDAAEQEER
+1049 
-1060 EGPATKTDLSGP
+1060 
-1072 EEGGGPAHAEG
+1072 
-1083 TAAAFRDSS
+1083 
-1092 L
+1092 

>member
-1 MTELSHSARD
+1 ME
-11 AHNRA
+11 
-16 DPSPSG
+16 
-22 PLEPPGISC
+22 
-31 LLGDAVAMAK
+31 K
-41 DKSVNRTLQYQQTLM
+41 DKAEDQTLQYQQTLM

-75 RDGGGL
+75 RDGGVRDGAGL
-81 RRNASVRGRTADVL
+81 RRNTSIRSRAADLL
-95 EYQKDPCAK
+95 EYEKDPCAK
-104 CQLCASRCQKFLILR
+104 CQLCASRCQKFLISR

-152 KWMYAGL
+152 KWMYSGL
-159 DSNLLL
+159 DSNMLL
-165 QYLAWVTY
+165 QYIAWVTY

-256 AALFGGIFME
+256 AALFGGTYME

-337 NKDEETI
+337 NQEEETI

-406 LPVRRL
+406 IPVRRL
-412 VYPALVTLL
+412 VFPALVTLL
-421 VSTLTF
+421 VTTLTF

-444 LVALFDNRTWCRQ
+444 LVTLFDNRTWCRQ

-463 DYISHHQAWRHPQV
+463 DYISHHHAWKHPQV
-477 NVFVTLFLF
+477 NVFITLILF
-486 IVMKFW
+486 IIMKFW

-517 GRLVGEVMAAMFP
+517 GRLVGEIMAAMFP
-530 DGIHADGSVYPIVPG
+530 EGIHADGSLYPIVPG

-631 MVRDVRYITLTSSYR
+631 MVRDVRYITLNSSYR
-646 ELQEMLLTSQ
+646 ELQEMLLTGH

-663 ESRGEEEPDL
+663 ECR
-673 GTDAPVRGRGGSG
+673 
-686 VLPVPDSMI
+686 DSMI

-709 GQQLGLQRRLEQL
+709 SLQLGHQRRLEYLRQL
-722 QALAHNNG
+722 AQDNG
-730 TQDLLPGPPG
+730 TNDHLPGLTT
-740 PPGDSSPSSPSD
+740 DSSPSSPCSHTHINETLTNT
-752 SPAGAH
+752 S
-758 ARQAVRFL
+758 ARQGVRFL

-775 SPAASNV
+775 SPMVSSV

-791 TTETPNSSQTLSC
+791 TVSAASDTETPNSSQTLSC
-804 ADPDKE
+804 ADQDKE
-810 LLEVRHWKSP
+810 LLESPAGP
-820 APPIAPHKA
+820 APPDKKA
-829 AGKRVRISV
+829 KPKRVRISM
-838 ADSAEVEDCMS
+838 ADSTEVEDCMT
-849 PSEVSEWEEQ
+849 PSEIAEWEEQ
-859 QLDEQVDFKN
+859 QLDEPVDFKN

-929 VKVRPPLASFRDCG
+929 VKVRPPLASFRDSG
-943 NSTTVSEVTELHK
+943 NSTNVSEVTELHK
-956 LCIRHRGLSLPRGP
+956 LCIRHRELSLPRAP
-970 NRPEAKDAPDVSYK
+970 NRPDVKDQPDLPYK
-984 EIPVSIT
+984 EIPVNFSDQTNLQFETSHGDIT
-991 DPSDL
+991 NQSSDL
-996 EQESRR
+996 V
-1002 AGGTSLESVF
+1002 L
-1012 QESPSL
+1012 QESPSF

-1026 YDCSPSHTEESEL
+1026 FDCSPSHTEESEL
-1039 ACDYDPLTHP
+1039 ACDYDPPIHT
-1049 PEPDAAEQEER
+1049 PEPDETEQGQGSPSLNKDQSEL
-1060 EGPATKTDLSGP
+1060 EGQGS
-1072 EEGGGPAHAEG
+1072 PAHTEDQNDHLH
-1083 TAAAFRDSS
+1083 TVTS
-1092 L
+1092 

>member
-1 MTELSHSARD
+1 Y
-11 AHNRA
+11 
-16 DPSPSG
+16 
-22 PLEPPGISC
+22 
-31 LLGDAVAMAK
+31 
-41 DKSVNRTLQYQQTLM
+41 SVCFRLRKM

-81 RRNASVRGRTADVL
+81 RRVTSVRSRSAELL
-95 EYQKDPCAK
+95 EYEKDPCAK
-104 CQLCASRCQKFLILR
+104 CHVCTSRCQKFLISR

-125 FLILLGLLMALVS
+125 FLILLGLVMALVS

-145 AFCQEAQ
+145 AFCQQAQ
-152 KWMYAGL
+152 KWMYGGL
-159 DSNLLL
+159 DSNMLL

-186 ILAPQA
+186 ILSPQA

-241 VHVASLCAALLSKFM
+241 VHVASLCAALLSKFL
-256 AALFGGIFME
+256 AALFGGLY
-266 EPFEGSKNELRNTE
+266 KNELRNTE

-337 NKDEETI
+337 NQDEETI

-361 ELPAFAVLGI
+361 ELPAFAILGI

-392 KQKTINKFLLRNPS
+392 KQKTINKFLLRK
-406 LPVRRL
+406 RL
-412 VYPALVTLL
+412 VYPAMVTLII
-421 VSTLTF
+421 STLTF

-444 LVALFDNRTWCRQ
+444 LVALLDNRTWCRQ

-463 DYISHHQAWRHPQV
+463 DYISHSHAWKHPQV
-477 NVFVTLFLF
+477 NVFITLILF

-517 GRLVGEVMAAMFP
+517 GRLVGETMAIMFP

-589 NAVAQALQPSLYD
+589 NAVAQSLQPSLYD

-631 MVRDVRYITLTSSYR
+631 MVRDVRYITLSSSYR
-646 ELQEMLLTSQ
+646 EVQEVLMTGQ

-663 ESRGEEEPDL
+663 ES
-673 GTDAPVRGRGGSG
+673 T
-686 VLPVPDSMI
+686 DSMI

-701 RLQLQSLL
+701 RSQLQSLL
-709 GQQLGLQRRLEQL
+709 SLQLGPTRRLDHLRRHAQD
-722 QALAHNNG
+722 NG
-730 TQDLLPGPPG
+730 THTHTL
-740 PPGDSSPSSPSD
+740 
-752 SPAGAH
+752 GA
-758 ARQAVRFL
+758 ARHGVRFL
-766 ISTEESSSF
+766 ISTEESSF
-775 SPAASNV
+775 SAAVSNS
-782 QLPLKSALK
+782 QLPLKSAMK
-791 TTETPNSSQTLSC
+791 TVPTIHNTETPNSSQQTLSC
-804 ADPDKE
+804 GDPERE
-810 LLEVRHWKSP
+810 LLESP
-820 APPIAPHKA
+820 AEPEAPESR
-829 AGKRVRISV
+829 GPKRVRISMAAV
-838 ADSAEVEDCMS
+838 RLPPALEPIA
-849 PSEVSEWEEQ
+849 EWEEQ
-859 QLDEQVDFKN
+859 QLDEPVDFNN

-879 VEQTSLHKTHTIF
+879 VERTSLHKTHTIF

-902 TSMGRLVGV
+902 TSTGRLVGV
-911 VSLKELRKAIEG
+911 VSLRELRKAIEG

-929 VKVRPPLASFRDCG
+929 VKVRPPLASFRDSG
-943 NSTTVSEVTELHK
+943 NTTSVSEVTELHK
-956 LCIRHRGLSLPRGP
+956 LWNRHRGLSLPREP
-970 NRPEAKDAPDVSYK
+970 TPPDMEDQLDVMDEETPESL
-984 EIPVSIT
+984 SI
-991 DPSDL
+991 
-996 EQESRR
+996 
-1002 AGGTSLESVF
+1002 
-1012 QESPSL
+1012 
-1018 TEDQSEFT
+1018 TEDQTEEFILE
-1026 YDCSPSHTEESEL
+1026 CSPSHTDESEL
-1039 ACDYDPLTHP
+1039 ACDFDPSHLPETDQLEPAKEHGTP
-1049 PEPDAAEQEER
+1049 PHGTTPQNIEQMDQSELQCKRSPNRTEDQS
-1060 EGPATKTDLSGP
+1060 E
-1072 EEGGGPAHAEG
+1072 
-1083 TAAAFRDSS
+1083 
-1092 L
+1092 

>member
-1 MTELSHSARD
+1 MARD
-11 AHNRA
+11 RA
-16 DPSPSG
+16 QQR
-22 PLEPPGISC
+22 
-31 LLGDAVAMAK
+31 V
-41 DKSVNRTLQYQQTLM
+41 LQYQQTLVSIAGQRDSKRDVLSAEM

-61 QELGVYAKEEAARL
+61 QELGAYAKEEAARL
-75 RDGGGL
+75 REDGAL
-81 RRNASVRGRTADVL
+81 RRTTSVRGQAPELL
-95 EYQKDPCAK
+95 EYEKNPCAK
-104 CQLCASRCQKFLILR
+104 CQVCTSRCQKFLISR

-138 WVMDYAI
+138 WAMDYTI
-145 AFCQEAQ
+145 AFCQQAQ
-152 KWMYAGL
+152 KWMYGGL
-159 DSNLLL
+159 HSNMLL

-256 AALFGGIFME
+256 ALFGGIYMLKE
-266 EPFEGSKNELRNTE
+266 EPFEGNKNELRNTE

-371 ACGFGGA
+371 ASGFGGA
-378 LFVYLNRLIVECMR
+378 LFVYLNRIIVESMR
-392 KQKTINKFLLRNPS
+392 KQKTINKFLLKK
-406 LPVRRL
+406 RL
-412 VYPALVTLL
+412 VYPAVVTLL
-421 VSTLTF
+421 ISTLTF

-444 LVALFDNRTWCRQ
+444 LVALFDNLTWYKQ

-463 DYISHHQAWRHPQV
+463 EYSSHVPQAWKHPQIS
-477 NVFVTLFLF
+477 VFITLLLF

-517 GRLVGEVMAAMFP
+517 GRLVGESMAAVFP
-530 DGIHADGSVYPIVPG
+530 EGIHADGTVYPIVPG

-589 NAVAQALQPSLYD
+589 NAVAQSLQPSLYD
-602 SIIRIKKLPY
+602 SIIRIQKLPY
-612 LPELGMGHH
+612 LPELGWGQ

-631 MVRDVRYITLTSSYR
+631 MVRDVRYITLSSSYR
-646 ELQEMLLTSQ
+646 DLQEALVTGQ

-663 ESRGEEEPDL
+663 ESKE
-673 GTDAPVRGRGGSG
+673 
-686 VLPVPDSMI
+686 SMI

-701 RLQLQSLL
+701 RSQLQSLL
-709 GQQLGLQRRLEQL
+709 SQQLGRARRLDFLRERAQD
-722 QALAHNNG
+722 NG
-730 TQDLLPGPPG
+730 THVPTFPQ
-740 PPGDSSPSSPSD
+740 D
-752 SPAGAH
+752 SPKTG
-758 ARQAVRFL
+758 RGVRFL
-766 ISTEESSSF
+766 ISTEESSY
-775 SPAASNV
+775 SPTLTNS
-782 QLPLKSALK
+782 QIPLKSALK
-791 TTETPNSSQTLSC
+791 TVSAISNTESLNSSPNLS
-804 ADPDKE
+804 PGEPVKE
-810 LLEVRHWKSP
+810 QVESKAGP
-820 APPIAPHKA
+820 KAPKRSRRP
-829 AGKRVRISV
+829 KRVKIPM
-838 ADSAEVEDCMS
+838 ADTPDVEDDMS
-849 PSEVSEWEEQ
+849 TAEIAEWEEQ
-859 QLDEQVDFKN
+859 QLDEAVNFNN

-879 VEQTSLHKTHTIF
+879 VERTSLHKTHTIF

-902 TSMGRLVGV
+902 TSTGRLVGV

-929 VKVRPPLASFRDCG
+929 VKVRPPLASFRDSG
-943 NSTTVSEVTELHK
+943 NSSSVSEVTELHK
-956 LCIRHRGLSLPRGP
+956 FWSRHKSLSLPREP
-970 NRPEAKDAPDVSYK
+970 NLPDLDDQTEQPSEGSLVNETECTELSSQNS
-984 EIPVSIT
+984 PLHT
-991 DPSDL
+991 D
-996 EQESRR
+996 
-1002 AGGTSLESVF
+1002 
-1012 QESPSL
+1012 
-1018 TEDQSEFT
+1018 DQSELPYADIT
-1026 YDCSPSHTEESEL
+1026 P
-1039 ACDYDPLTHP
+1039 
-1049 PEPDAAEQEER
+1049 QEEHISQLPCDCINPM
-1060 EGPATKTDLSGP
+1060 EVGGSEAVSEQCPAP
-1072 EEGGGPAHAEG
+1072 NEEALNKGGP
-1083 TAAAFRDSS
+1083 S
-1092 L
+1092 LSAGQLE

>member
-1 MTELSHSARD
+1 MGQE
-11 AHNRA
+11 
-16 DPSPSG
+16 
-22 PLEPPGISC
+22 PLTDYLHLFDG
-31 LLGDAVAMAK
+31 LL
-41 DKSVNRTLQYQQTLM
+41 NLTQM

-61 QELGVYAKEEAARL
+61 QELGAYAKEEAARL
-75 RDGGGL
+75 REDGAL
-81 RRNASVRGRTADVL
+81 RRTTSVRGQAPELL
-95 EYQKDPCAK
+95 EYEKDPCAK
-104 CQLCASRCQKFLILR
+104 CQVCTSRCQKFLISR

-138 WVMDYAI
+138 WAMDYTI
-145 AFCQEAQ
+145 AFCQQAQ
-152 KWMYAGL
+152 KWMYGGL
-159 DSNLLL
+159 HSNMLL
-165 QYLAWVTY
+165 QYVAWVTY

-256 AALFGGIFME
+256 ALFGGIYM
-266 EPFEGSKNELRNTE
+266 NELRNTE

-371 ACGFGGA
+371 TSGFGGA
-378 LFVYLNRLIVECMR
+378 LYVYLNRIIVESMR
-392 KQKTINKFLLRNPS
+392 KQKTINKFLLKK
-406 LPVRRL
+406 RL
-412 VYPALVTLL
+412 VYPAVVTLL
-421 VSTLTF
+421 ISTLTF

-444 LVALFDNRTWCRQ
+444 LVALFDNQTWYKQ

-463 DYISHHQAWRHPQV
+463 VYSSHVPQAWKHPQV
-477 NVFVTLFLF
+477 SVFITLLLF

-517 GRLVGEVMAAMFP
+517 GRLVGESMAAVFP
-530 DGIHADGSVYPIVPG
+530 DGIHTDSTVYPIVPG

-589 NAVAQALQPSLYD
+589 NAVAQSLQPSLYD
-602 SIIRIKKLPY
+602 SIIRIQKLPY
-612 LPELGMGHH
+612 LPELGWGQ

-631 MVRDVRYITLTSSYR
+631 MVRDVRYITLSSSYR
-646 ELQEMLLTSQ
+646 DLQEALITGQ

-663 ESRGEEEPDL
+663 ESKE
-673 GTDAPVRGRGGSG
+673 
-686 VLPVPDSMI
+686 SMI
-695 LLGSIE
+695 LLGSME
-701 RLQLQSLL
+701 RSQLQSLL
-709 GQQLGLQRRLEQL
+709 SQQLSRARRLEYLRERAQD
-722 QALAHNNG
+722 NG
-730 TQDLLPGPPG
+730 THVPTFPQ
-740 PPGDSSPSSPSD
+740 D
-752 SPAGAH
+752 SPPRTG
-758 ARQAVRFL
+758 RGVLYIFFFF
-766 ISTEESSSF
+766 TFNSF
-775 SPAASNV
+775 NFF
-782 QLPLKSALK
+782 QNILF
-791 TTETPNSSQTLSC
+791 Q
-804 ADPDKE
+804 
-810 LLEVRHWKSP
+810 
-820 APPIAPHKA
+820 IA
-829 AGKRVRISV
+829 
-838 ADSAEVEDCMS
+838 
-849 PSEVSEWEEQ
+849 EWEEQ
-859 QLDEQVDFKN
+859 QLEEAVNFNN

-879 VEQTSLHKTHTIF
+879 VERTSLHKTHTIF

-902 TSMGRLVGV
+902 TSTGRLVGV

-929 VKVRPPLASFRDCG
+929 VKVRPPLASFRDSG
-943 NSTTVSEVTELHK
+943 NSSSVSEVTELHK
-956 LCIRHRGLSLPRGP
+956 LWSRHRSLPLPREP
-970 NRPEAKDAPDVSYK
+970 NLPDLDDQTEQPSEGSLVNETECTELSSQNS
-984 EIPVSIT
+984 PLHT
-991 DPSDL
+991 D
-996 EQESRR
+996 
-1002 AGGTSLESVF
+1002 
-1012 QESPSL
+1012 
-1018 TEDQSEFT
+1018 DQSELRYADAT
-1026 YDCSPSHTEESEL
+1026 PQEDYLAQLPCDC
-1039 ACDYDPLTHP
+1039 THP
-1049 PEPDAAEQEER
+1049 LKDGGSEAVGEQSPAPMEKVVSEGSPLPSKGQPE
-1060 EGPATKTDLSGP
+1060 
-1072 EEGGGPAHAEG
+1072 
-1083 TAAAFRDSS
+1083 
-1092 L
+1092 

>member
-1 MTELSHSARD
+1 MNSCGCGEGPIENAFLQGPEYCATQRISGLNDFLLHYTE
-11 AHNRA
+11 
-16 DPSPSG
+16 
-22 PLEPPGISC
+22 
-31 LLGDAVAMAK
+31 M
-41 DKSVNRTLQYQQTLM
+41 
-56 YGRYT
+56 
-61 QELGVYAKEEAARL
+61 RL
-75 RDGGGL
+75 R
-81 RRNASVRGRTADVL
+81 VCV
-95 EYQKDPCAK
+95 CA
-104 CQLCASRCQKFLILR
+104 CVCVCA
-119 VGEDWI
+119 
-125 FLILLGLLMALVS
+125 
-138 WVMDYAI
+138 
-145 AFCQEAQ
+145 AQ
-152 KWMYAGL
+152 KWMYGGL
-159 DSNLLL
+159 DSNMLL
-165 QYLAWVTY
+165 QYIAWVTY

-256 AALFGGIFME
+256 APLFGGIYM
-266 EPFEGSKNELRNTE
+266 NELRNTE

-337 NKDEETI
+337 NQEEETI

-361 ELPAFAVLGI
+361 ELPAFAILGI

-392 KQKTINKFLLRNPS
+392 KQKTINKFLLRK
-406 LPVRRL
+406 RL

-421 VSTLTF
+421 ISTLTF

-444 LVALFDNRTWCRQ
+444 LVALFDNRTWCRH

-463 DYISHHQAWRHPQV
+463 DYTSHHHAWKHPQV
-477 NVFVTLFLF
+477 NVFITLILF
-486 IVMKFW
+486 IIMKFW

-505 AFMPVFLIGAAF
+505 AFMPVFLIGAGF
-517 GRLVGEVMAAMFP
+517 GRLVGEVMATMFP

-589 NAVAQALQPSLYD
+589 NAVAQSLQPSLYD

-631 MVRDVRYITLTSSYR
+631 MVRDVRYITLISCYR
-646 ELQEMLLTSQ
+646 DLQEMLLTGQ

-663 ESRGEEEPDL
+663 ES
-673 GTDAPVRGRGGSG
+673 S
-686 VLPVPDSMI
+686 DSMI

-709 GQQLGLQRRLEQL
+709 SFQLGRQRRLEYL
-722 QALAHNNG
+722 RRLAQDNG
-730 TQDLLPGPPG
+730 NHDPLPSLNT
-740 PPGDSSPSSPSD
+740 DSTPSSPCSHTHINA
-752 SPAGAH
+752 STNTN

-766 ISTEESSSF
+766 VSTQQTYSTLTRNYAKMTFTTQEFRSCSVLSSF
-775 SPAASNV
+775 SL
-782 QLPLKSALK
+782 Q
-791 TTETPNSSQTLSC
+791 
-804 ADPDKE
+804 
-810 LLEVRHWKSP
+810 
-820 APPIAPHKA
+820 IA
-829 AGKRVRISV
+829 
-838 ADSAEVEDCMS
+838 
-849 PSEVSEWEEQ
+849 EWEEQ
-859 QLDEQVDFKN
+859 QLDEPVDFKN

-929 VKVRPPLASFRDCG
+929 VKVRPPLASFRDSG
-943 NSTTVSEVTELHK
+943 NSTSVSEVTELHK
-956 LCIRHRGLSLPRGP
+956 LCIRHRGLSLPREP
-970 NRPEAKDAPDVSYK
+970 KRPDVVDKPDLAYK
-984 EIPVSIT
+984 EIPVNF
-991 DPSDL
+991 SDQSNL
-996 EQESRR
+996 QFE
-1002 AGGTSLESVF
+1002 TSPGDVSSQSSELVL

-1018 TEDQSEFT
+1018 TEEQSEFT
-1026 YDCSPSHTEESEL
+1026 FDCSPSHTEESEL
-1039 ACDYDPLTHP
+1039 ACDYDPPTHT
-1049 PEPDAAEQEER
+1049 PEPGDMEQEQRSPSMSRDQSEP
-1060 EGPATKTDLSGP
+1060 EGEGIPVHTKHQS
-1072 EEGGGPAHAEG
+1072 E
-1083 TAAAFRDSS
+1083 
-1092 L
+1092 

>member
-1 MTELSHSARD
+1 MWRLL
-11 AHNRA
+11 RA
-16 DPSPSG
+16 P
-22 PLEPPGISC
+22 PLIVRSQLC
-31 LLGDAVAMAK
+31 
-41 DKSVNRTLQYQQTLM
+41 M

-75 RDGGGL
+75 RDGGVRDGGGL
-81 RRNASVRGRTADVL
+81 RRNTSVRSRAADLL
-95 EYQKDPCAK
+95 EYEKDPCAK
-104 CQLCASRCQKFLILR
+104 CQMCASRCQKFLISR

-152 KWMYAGL
+152 KWMYGGL
-159 DSNLLL
+159 DSNMLL
-165 QYLAWVTY
+165 QYIAWVTY

-256 AALFGGIFME
+256 AALFGGTYME
-266 EPFEGSKNELRNTE
+266 EPFEGNKNELRNTE

-337 NKDEETI
+337 NQEEETI

-361 ELPAFAVLGI
+361 ELPAFAILGI

-392 KQKTINKFLLRNPS
+392 KQKTINKFLLRK
-406 LPVRRL
+406 RL

-463 DYISHHQAWRHPQV
+463 DYISHSHAWKHPQV
-477 NVFVTLFLF
+477 NVFITLILF
-486 IVMKFW
+486 IIMKFW

-517 GRLVGEVMAAMFP
+517 GRLVGEIMAAMFP

-589 NAVAQALQPSLYD
+589 NAVAQSLQPSLYD

-631 MVRDVRYITLTSSYR
+631 MVRDVRFITLTSSYR
-646 ELQEMLLTSQ
+646 DLQEVLLTGQ

-663 ESRGEEEPDL
+663 ESR
-673 GTDAPVRGRGGSG
+673 
-686 VLPVPDSMI
+686 DSMI

-701 RLQLQSLL
+701 RSQLQSLL
-709 GQQLGLQRRLEQL
+709 SHQLGRQRRLEHLRQL
-722 QALAHNNG
+722 AQDNG
-730 TQDLLPGPPG
+730 THDHLPSLAT
-740 PPGDSSPSSPSD
+740 DSTP
-752 SPAGAH
+752 
-758 ARQAVRFL
+758 RVRFL

-775 SPAASNV
+775 SPAVSNV

-791 TTETPNSSQTLSC
+791 TVSAISDTETPNSIQISLCMYGFMYLSFSFEWFQ
-804 ADPDKE
+804 D
-810 LLEVRHWKSP
+810 SP
-820 APPIAPHKA
+820 
-829 AGKRVRISV
+829 
-838 ADSAEVEDCMS
+838 EVEDDMTTA
-849 PSEVSEWEEQ
+849 EIAEWEEQ
-859 QLDEQVDFKN
+859 QLDMPVDFKN

-879 VEQTSLHKTHTIF
+879 VERTSLHKTHTIF

-902 TSMGRLVGV
+902 TSTGRLVGV

-923 SVTVTG
+923 SVTAAG
-929 VKVRPPLASFRDCG
+929 VKVRPPLASFRDSG
-943 NSTTVSEVTELHK
+943 NSTSVAEVTELHK
-956 LCIRHRGLSLPRGP
+956 LWIRHRGLSLPREP
-970 NRPEAKDAPDVSYK
+970 TPPDVEDQPDLPYE
-984 EIPVSIT
+984 EIPLV
-991 DPSDL
+991 L
-996 EQESRR
+996 
-1002 AGGTSLESVF
+1002 
-1012 QESPSL
+1012 QESPSF

-1026 YDCSPSHTEESEL
+1026 FECSPSHTDESEL
-1039 ACDYDPLTHP
+1039 ACDYDPSHHT
-1049 PEPDAAEQEER
+1049 PEPEQSEPGKEQGSPSPNKDQSEHEC
-1060 EGPATKTDLSGP
+1060 EGSPADP
-1072 EEGGGPAHAEG
+1072 EDQSE
-1083 TAAAFRDSS
+1083 
-1092 L
+1092 

>member
-1 MTELSHSARD
+1 AITMCQC
-11 AHNRA
+11 
-16 DPSPSG
+16 DPFS
-22 PLEPPGISC
+22 LEP
-31 LLGDAVAMAK
+31 
-41 DKSVNRTLQYQQTLM
+41 LQYM

-75 RDGGGL
+75 REEGG
-81 RRNASVRGRTADVL
+81 RRRSVTERSRSLELL
-95 EYQKDPCAK
+95 EYDKGRCAK
-104 CQLCASRCQKFLILR
+104 CRICTLRCQKFLISR

-138 WVMDYAI
+138 WVVDFAI
-145 AFCQEAQ
+145 AICLQAQ
-152 KWMYAGL
+152 KWMYGGL
-159 DSNLLL
+159 ESNVFL

-241 VHVASLCAALLSKFM
+241 VHIASLCAALLSKFM
-256 AALFGGIFME
+256 SLFGGIYE
-266 EPFEGSKNELRNTE
+266 NESRNIE
-280 MLSAACA
+280 MLAAACA

-361 ELPAFAVLGI
+361 ELPAFAVIGI
-371 ACGFGGA
+371 ASGFGGA
-378 LFVYLNRLIVECMR
+378 LFVYLNRLIVQFIR
-392 KQKTINKFLLRNPS
+392 KQKTINKFLMKK
-406 LPVRRL
+406 RL
-412 VYPALVTLL
+412 LYPALVTLL

-436 GQLTQHES
+436 GKLTQKES
-444 LVALFDNRTWCRQ
+444 LVTLLDNRTWAKQ
-457 GVAEEF
+457 GIAEGF
-463 DYISHHQAWRHPQV
+463 DYIGNSQAWNHPQV
-477 NVFVTLFLF
+477 NVFVTLVLF

-492 MSAVATTMPVPCG
+492 MSALATTIPVPCG
-505 AFMPVFLIGAAF
+505 AFMPVFVIGAAF
-517 GRLVGEVMAAMFP
+517 GRLVGESMAAWFP
-530 DGIHADGSVYPIVPG
+530 DGIHSDGTIYPIVPG

-589 NAVAQALQPSLYD
+589 NAVAQSLQPSLYD

-612 LPELGMGHH
+612 LPELGWGHH
-621 EKYNIRVEDI
+621 EYYNIRVEDI
-631 MVRDVRYITLTSSYR
+631 MIRDVTYITLNCCYR
-646 ELQEMLLTSQ
+646 DLHDVLLAGH
-656 LKTLALV
+656 LKTLALL
-663 ESRGEEEPDL
+663 ESSE
-673 GTDAPVRGRGGSG
+673 
-686 VLPVPDSMI
+686 SMI

-701 RLQLQSLL
+701 RA
-709 GQQLGLQRRLEQL
+709 QL
-722 QALAHNNG
+722 QALLSLQLGRPRRLEYLRDRATAEKKRLSMVSH
-730 TQDLLPGPPG
+730 PGSEDG
-740 PPGDSSPSSPSD
+740 SQ
-752 SPAGAH
+752 
-758 ARQAVRFL
+758 RVNQEVRFQV
-766 ISTEESSSF
+766 STVLTTHTEL
-775 SPAASNV
+775 NV
-782 QLPLKSALK
+782 
-791 TTETPNSSQTLSC
+791 TLY
-804 ADPDKE
+804 
-810 LLEVRHWKSP
+810 
-820 APPIAPHKA
+820 
-829 AGKRVRISV
+829 
-838 ADSAEVEDCMS
+838 
-849 PSEVSEWEEQ
+849 EVSHVWSPQYHTELNVTLYEVSHVWSPQYHTELNVTLYEVSHIAEWEEN
-859 QLDEQVDFKN
+859 QLDEQVNFDN

-879 VEQTSLHKTHTIF
+879 VERTSLHKTHTIF

-902 TSMGRLVGV
+902 TSIGRLIGV

-923 SVTVTG
+923 SVAVKG
-929 VKVRPPLASFRDCG
+929 VKVRPPLSSFRDSG
-943 NSTTVSEVTELHK
+943 TSGTSSSNSENEATELHK
-956 LCIRHRGLSLPRGP
+956 LWDRHKSMSLPR
-970 NRPEAKDAPDVSYK
+970 EHLA
-984 EIPVSIT
+984 
-991 DPSDL
+991 SDSD
-996 EQESRR
+996 EKSQ
-1002 AGGTSLESVF
+1002 
-1012 QESPSL
+1012 
-1018 TEDQSEFT
+1018 
-1026 YDCSPSHTEESEL
+1026 
-1039 ACDYDPLTHP
+1039 
-1049 PEPDAAEQEER
+1049 
-1060 EGPATKTDLSGP
+1060 
-1072 EEGGGPAHAEG
+1072 
-1083 TAAAFRDSS
+1083 
-1092 L
+1092 

>member
-1 MTELSHSARD
+1 MATVPPTITRLSRVWCGLHNASLGANYLPSRIPTVPDVTERPK
-11 AHNRA
+11 RA
-16 DPSPSG
+16 SRTTTTRATACSPRYHQEG
-22 PLEPPGISC
+22 E
-31 LLGDAVAMAK
+31 
-41 DKSVNRTLQYQQTLM
+41 M

-75 RDGGGL
+75 REEGG
-81 RRNASVRGRTADVL
+81 RRRSVTERSRSLELL
-95 EYQKDPCAK
+95 EYDKGRCAK
-104 CQLCASRCQKFLILR
+104 CRICTLRCQKFLISR

-138 WVMDYAI
+138 WVVDFAI
-145 AFCQEAQ
+145 AICLQAQ
-152 KWMYAGL
+152 KWMYGGL
-159 DSNLLL
+159 ESNVFL

-241 VHVASLCAALLSKFM
+241 VHIASLCAALLSKFM
-256 AALFGGIFME
+256 SLFGGIYE
-266 EPFEGSKNELRNTE
+266 NESRNIE
-280 MLSAACA
+280 MLAAACA

-361 ELPAFAVLGI
+361 ELPAFAVIGI
-371 ACGFGGA
+371 ASGFGGA
-378 LFVYLNRLIVECMR
+378 LFVYLNRLIVQFIR
-392 KQKTINKFLLRNPS
+392 KQKTINKFLMKK
-406 LPVRRL
+406 RL
-412 VYPALVTLL
+412 LYPALVTLL

-436 GQLTQHES
+436 GKLTQKES
-444 LVALFDNRTWCRQ
+444 LVTLLDNRTWAKQ
-457 GVAEEF
+457 GIAEGF
-463 DYISHHQAWRHPQV
+463 DYIGNSQAWNHPQV
-477 NVFVTLFLF
+477 NVFVTLVLF

-492 MSAVATTMPVPCG
+492 MSALATTIPVPCG
-505 AFMPVFLIGAAF
+505 AFMPVFVIGAAF
-517 GRLVGEVMAAMFP
+517 GRLVGESMAAWFP
-530 DGIHADGSVYPIVPG
+530 DGIHSDGTIYPIVPG

-589 NAVAQALQPSLYD
+589 NAVAQSLQPSLYD

-612 LPELGMGHH
+612 LPELGWGHH

-631 MVRDVRYITLTSSYR
+631 MIRDVTYITLNCCYR
-646 ELQEMLLTSQ
+646 DLHDVLLAGH
-656 LKTLALV
+656 LKTLALL
-663 ESRGEEEPDL
+663 ESSE
-673 GTDAPVRGRGGSG
+673 
-686 VLPVPDSMI
+686 SMI

-701 RLQLQSLL
+701 RA
-709 GQQLGLQRRLEQL
+709 QL
-722 QALAHNNG
+722 QALLSLQLGRPRRLEYLRDRATAEKKRLSMVSH
-730 TQDLLPGPPG
+730 PGSEDG
-740 PPGDSSPSSPSD
+740 SQ
-752 SPAGAH
+752 
-758 ARQAVRFL
+758 RVNQEVRFQ
-766 ISTEESSSF
+766 ISTEESTF
-775 SPAASNV
+775 SPTPTPSMK
-782 QLPLKSALK
+782 PLKPALK
-791 TTETPNSSQTLSC
+791 RPSVVDRPTGIPIPTSPQDHSSSTLKNLFCVNPETEG
-804 ADPDKE
+804 
-810 LLEVRHWKSP
+810 LEDDFDVDDDMTIRE
-820 APPIAPHKA
+820 IA
-829 AGKRVRISV
+829 
-838 ADSAEVEDCMS
+838 
-849 PSEVSEWEEQ
+849 EWEEN
-859 QLDEQVDFKN
+859 QLDEQVNFDN

-879 VEQTSLHKTHTIF
+879 VERTSLHKTHTIF

-902 TSMGRLVGV
+902 TSIGRLIGV

-923 SVTVTG
+923 SVAVKG
-929 VKVRPPLASFRDCG
+929 VKVRPPLSSFRDSG
-943 NSTTVSEVTELHK
+943 TSGTSSSNSENEATELHK
-956 LCIRHRGLSLPRGP
+956 LWDRHKSMSLPR
-970 NRPEAKDAPDVSYK
+970 EHLA
-984 EIPVSIT
+984 
-991 DPSDL
+991 SDSD
-996 EQESRR
+996 EKSQ
-1002 AGGTSLESVF
+1002 
-1012 QESPSL
+1012 
-1018 TEDQSEFT
+1018 
-1026 YDCSPSHTEESEL
+1026 
-1039 ACDYDPLTHP
+1039 
-1049 PEPDAAEQEER
+1049 
-1060 EGPATKTDLSGP
+1060 
-1072 EEGGGPAHAEG
+1072 
-1083 TAAAFRDSS
+1083 
-1092 L
+1092 

>member
-1 MTELSHSARD
+1 
-11 AHNRA
+11 
-16 DPSPSG
+16 
-22 PLEPPGISC
+22 
-31 LLGDAVAMAK
+31 
-41 DKSVNRTLQYQQTLM
+41 M

-81 RRNASVRGRTADVL
+81 RRSTNARSRSAELL
-95 EYQKDPCAK
+95 EYEKDPCAK
-104 CQLCASRCQKFLILR
+104 CHVCTSRCQKFLISR

-125 FLILLGLLMALVS
+125 FLILLGLVMALVS

-145 AFCQEAQ
+145 AFCQQAQ
-152 KWMYAGL
+152 KWMYGGL
-159 DSNLLL
+159 DSNMLL

-256 AALFGGIFME
+256 AALFGGIYM
-266 EPFEGSKNELRNTE
+266 NELRNTE

-337 NKDEETI
+337 NQDEETI

-361 ELPAFAVLGI
+361 ELPAFAILGI

-392 KQKTINKFLLRNPS
+392 KQKTINKFLLRNSS

-412 VYPALVTLL
+412 VYPAMVTLII
-421 VSTLTF
+421 STLTF

-463 DYISHHQAWRHPQV
+463 DYISHSHAWKHPQI
-477 NVFVTLFLF
+477 NVFITLVLF

-517 GRLVGEVMAAMFP
+517 GRLVGETMAVMFP

-589 NAVAQALQPSLYD
+589 NAVAQSLQPSLYD

-621 EKYNIRVEDI
+621 EKYNIQVEDI
-631 MVRDVRYITLTSSYR
+631 MVRDVRFITLSSSYR
-646 ELQEMLLTSQ
+646 DLQEVLMTGQ

-663 ESRGEEEPDL
+663 ES
-673 GTDAPVRGRGGSG
+673 T
-686 VLPVPDSMI
+686 DSMI

-701 RLQLQSLL
+701 RSQLQSLL
-709 GQQLGLQRRLEQL
+709 SLHLGPTRRLDLLRRHAQD
-722 QALAHNNG
+722 NG
-730 TQDLLPGPPG
+730 THTLGSLASL
-740 PPGDSSPSSPSD
+740 DSTD
-752 SPAGAH
+752 SPPSPACAH
-758 ARQAVRFL
+758 THLNATNTNARHGVRFL
-766 ISTEESSSF
+766 VSVAEISTEESSF
-775 SPAASNV
+775 SPTVVNS
-782 QLPLKSALK
+782 QPLKSAMKSVL
-791 TTETPNSSQTLSC
+791 TIENSEPANSMHTLTIDRNMPTPSPLSGSQQTLSC
-804 ADPDKE
+804 GDPEGE
-810 LLEVRHWKSP
+810 LLESP
-820 APPIAPHKA
+820 ETSERRGP
-829 AGKRVRISV
+829 KRVRISM
-838 ADSAEVEDCMS
+838 ASESPEVEDDMTTN
-849 PSEVSEWEEQ
+849 EITEWEEQ
-859 QLDEQVDFKN
+859 QMDEPVDFNN

-879 VEQTSLHKTHTIF
+879 VERTSLHKTHTIF

-902 TSMGRLVGV
+902 TSTGRLVGV
-911 VSLKELRKAIEG
+911 VSLRELRKAIEG

-929 VKVRPPLASFRDCG
+929 VKVRPPLASFRDSG
-943 NSTTVSEVTELHK
+943 NTTSVSEVTELHK
-956 LCIRHRGLSLPRGP
+956 LWNHHRGLSLPREP
-970 NRPEAKDAPDVSYK
+970 TPPDMDSQLSPTYK
-984 EIPVSIT
+984 ENPINFAQDQSNLEFGTSPADNT
-991 DPSDL
+991 DPPSEL
-996 EQESRR
+996 VLQES
-1002 AGGTSLESVF
+1002 L
-1012 QESPSL
+1012 SL
-1018 TEDQSEFT
+1018 TEDQ
-1026 YDCSPSHTEESEL
+1026 TEEFILENSPTHTDDSEL
-1039 ACDYDPLTHP
+1039 ACDFDPVLLLESDQS
-1049 PEPDAAEQEER
+1049 EPVKKKGTPSHGTPSLHIEQMDQSELQCEQSPIHT
-1060 EGPATKTDLSGP
+1060 EDQSEQQKK
-1072 EEGGGPAHAEG
+1072 
-1083 TAAAFRDSS
+1083 
-1092 L
+1092 

>member
-1 MTELSHSARD
+1 MFCICLCVCVCYLLLSL
-11 AHNRA
+11 N
-16 DPSPSG
+16 PF
-22 PLEPPGISC
+22 C
-31 LLGDAVAMAK
+31 VFF
-41 DKSVNRTLQYQQTLM
+41 QM

-75 RDGGGL
+75 KEEGGW
-81 RRNASVRGRTADVL
+81 RRSVKERSRSLELL
-95 EYQKDPCAK
+95 EYDKGRCAK
-104 CQLCASRCQKFLILR
+104 CRICTVRCQKFLISR

-138 WVMDYAI
+138 WVVDFAI
-145 AFCQEAQ
+145 AICLQAQ
-152 KWMYAGL
+152 KWMYGGL
-159 DSNLLL
+159 ESNVFL

-241 VHVASLCAALLSKFM
+241 VHIASLCAALLSKFM
-256 AALFGGIFME
+256 SLFGGIYE
-266 EPFEGSKNELRNTE
+266 NESRNIE
-280 MLSAACA
+280 MLAAACA

-337 NKDEETI
+337 NRDEETI

-361 ELPAFAVLGI
+361 ELPAFAVIGI
-371 ACGFGGA
+371 ASGFGGA
-378 LFVYLNRLIVECMR
+378 LFVYLNRLIVQFIR
-392 KQKTINKFLLRNPS
+392 KQKTINKFLMKK
-406 LPVRRL
+406 RL
-412 VYPALVTLL
+412 LYPALVTLL

-436 GQLTQHES
+436 GKLTQKES
-444 LVALFDNRTWCRQ
+444 LVTLLDNRTWAKQ
-457 GVAEEF
+457 GIAEGF
-463 DYISHHQAWRHPQV
+463 DYIGNSQAWNHPQV
-477 NVFVTLFLF
+477 NVFVTLVLF

-492 MSAVATTMPVPCG
+492 MSALATTIPVPCG
-505 AFMPVFLIGAAF
+505 AFMPVFVIGAAF
-517 GRLVGEVMAAMFP
+517 GRLVGESMAAWFP
-530 DGIHADGSVYPIVPG
+530 DGIHSDGTIYPIVPG

-589 NAVAQALQPSLYD
+589 NAVAQSLQPSLYD

-612 LPELGMGHH
+612 LPELGWGHH

-631 MVRDVRYITLTSSYR
+631 MIRNVMYITLNCCYR
-646 ELQEMLLTSQ
+646 DLHDVLLAGH
-656 LKTLALV
+656 LKTLALL
-663 ESRGEEEPDL
+663 ESSE
-673 GTDAPVRGRGGSG
+673 
-686 VLPVPDSMI
+686 SMI

-701 RLQLQSLL
+701 RA
-709 GQQLGLQRRLEQL
+709 QL
-722 QALAHNNG
+722 QALLSLQLGQPRRLKYLRDRATAEKKRLSMVSH
-730 TQDLLPGPPG
+730 PGSEDG
-740 PPGDSSPSSPSD
+740 SQ
-752 SPAGAH
+752 
-758 ARQAVRFL
+758 RVNQEVRFQV
-766 ISTEESSSF
+766 STVLTNHIKLTVHTTKSVMSGYSICLRVLPYCFSPLSSS
-775 SPAASNV
+775 
-782 QLPLKSALK
+782 
-791 TTETPNSSQTLSC
+791 SSYSSGLQ
-804 ADPDKE
+804 
-810 LLEVRHWKSP
+810 
-820 APPIAPHKA
+820 IA
-829 AGKRVRISV
+829 
-838 ADSAEVEDCMS
+838 
-849 PSEVSEWEEQ
+849 EWEEN
-859 QLDEQVDFKN
+859 QLDEQVNFDN

-879 VEQTSLHKTHTIF
+879 VERTSLHKTHTIF

-902 TSMGRLVGV
+902 TSIGRLIGV

-923 SVTVTG
+923 SVAVKG
-929 VKVRPPLASFRDCG
+929 VKVRPPLSSFRDSG
-943 NSTTVSEVTELHK
+943 TSGTSSSNSENEATELHK
-956 LCIRHRGLSLPRGP
+956 LWDRHKSMSLPR
-970 NRPEAKDAPDVSYK
+970 EHLA
-984 EIPVSIT
+984 
-991 DPSDL
+991 SDSD
-996 EQESRR
+996 EKSQ
-1002 AGGTSLESVF
+1002 
-1012 QESPSL
+1012 
-1018 TEDQSEFT
+1018 
-1026 YDCSPSHTEESEL
+1026 
-1039 ACDYDPLTHP
+1039 
-1049 PEPDAAEQEER
+1049 
-1060 EGPATKTDLSGP
+1060 
-1072 EEGGGPAHAEG
+1072 
-1083 TAAAFRDSS
+1083 
-1092 L
+1092 

>member
-1 MTELSHSARD
+1 
-11 AHNRA
+11 
-16 DPSPSG
+16 
-22 PLEPPGISC
+22 
-31 LLGDAVAMAK
+31 
-41 DKSVNRTLQYQQTLM
+41 M

-75 RDGGGL
+75 RDGGVRDGSGL
-81 RRNASVRGRTADVL
+81 RRNTSVRSRTADLL
-95 EYQKDPCAK
+95 EYEKDPCAK
-104 CQLCASRCQKFLILR
+104 CQVCASRCQKFLISR

-152 KWMYAGL
+152 KWMHGGL
-159 DSNLLL
+159 DSNMLL
-165 QYLAWVTY
+165 QYIAWVSY

-256 AALFGGIFME
+256 AAVFGGIYM
-266 EPFEGSKNELRNTE
+266 NELRNTE

-328 FIFRVLAVW
+328 FVFRLLTVS
-337 NKDEETI
+337 NQEEETI

-361 ELPAFAVLGI
+361 ELPAFAILGI

-378 LFVYLNRLIVECMR
+378 LFVYLNRHIVECMR
-392 KQKTINKFLLRNPS
+392 KQKTINKFLLRK
-406 LPVRRL
+406 RL

-463 DYISHHQAWRHPQV
+463 DYISHHHAWKHPQV
-477 NVFVTLFLF
+477 NIFITLILF

-517 GRLVGEVMAAMFP
+517 GRLVGEVMATMFP
-530 DGIHADGSVYPIVPG
+530 DGIHGDVYPIVPG

-631 MVRDVRYITLTSSYR
+631 MVRDVRFITLNSSYR
-646 ELQEMLLTSQ
+646 DLQEMLLTGH

-663 ESRGEEEPDL
+663 ECR
-673 GTDAPVRGRGGSG
+673 
-686 VLPVPDSMI
+686 DSMI

-709 GQQLGLQRRLEQL
+709 SLQLSRQRRLEYLRQL
-722 QALAHNNG
+722 AQDNGAH
-730 TQDLLPGPPG
+730 DPLPSLTS
-740 PPGDSSPSSPSD
+740 DSTPSSPCAHVHLN
-752 SPAGAH
+752 SPTNTS
-758 ARQAVRFL
+758 ARQVVRFL
-766 ISTEESSSF
+766 VSTQYLKPFFFFFLTLVSI
-775 SPAASNV
+775 
-782 QLPLKSALK
+782 PL
-791 TTETPNSSQTLSC
+791 Q
-804 ADPDKE
+804 
-810 LLEVRHWKSP
+810 
-820 APPIAPHKA
+820 IA
-829 AGKRVRISV
+829 
-838 ADSAEVEDCMS
+838 
-849 PSEVSEWEEQ
+849 EWEDQ
-859 QLDEQVDFKN
+859 QLDQLVDFKN

-892 SLLGLDHAYV
+892 SLLGLGHAYV

-929 VKVRPPLASFRDCG
+929 VKVRPPLASFRDSG
-943 NSTTVSEVTELHK
+943 NTTSVSEVTELHK
-956 LCIRHRGLSLPRGP
+956 LCMRHRGLSLNGSWHIAYCQ
-970 NRPEAKDAPDVSYK
+970 N
-984 EIPVSIT
+984 
-991 DPSDL
+991 
-996 EQESRR
+996 
-1002 AGGTSLESVF
+1002 
-1012 QESPSL
+1012 
-1018 TEDQSEFT
+1018 SE
-1026 YDCSPSHTEESEL
+1026 
-1039 ACDYDPLTHP
+1039 PLC
-1049 PEPDAAEQEER
+1049 E
-1060 EGPATKTDLSGP
+1060 
-1072 EEGGGPAHAEG
+1072 
-1083 TAAAFRDSS
+1083 
-1092 L
+1092 